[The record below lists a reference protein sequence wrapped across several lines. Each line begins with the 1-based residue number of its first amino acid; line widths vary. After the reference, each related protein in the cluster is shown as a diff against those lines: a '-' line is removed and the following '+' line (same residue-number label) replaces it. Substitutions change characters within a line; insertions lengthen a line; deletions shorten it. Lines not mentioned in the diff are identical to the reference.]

1 MEDSISVKSMESV
14 ATSDEY
20 EFVNEKGTSKQQ
32 QALLEPPMLKIAN
45 NGNLED
51 LQNNLR
57 EILTEDSKMEGSEFK
72 VTGAGQQ
79 NQEKMKKVG
88 HSKFYDV
95 SSCIVASEKQDIMKP
110 EDYLEEDLKI
120 HLCDP
125 ELNTLSHV
133 QQECTIFNG
142 VMYLGS
148 AAINAPKSEC
158 EIQRNMNILNAE
170 QSLNLGIKVSVSVP
184 SSSQG
189 SVVLYDAGT
198 QQAIARYEVQRILFY
213 ARGESAGSCAACFA
227 FTWSHGDTKESA
239 IYQCHVFRCDIP
251 EAVGQVSACFSKAFH
266 RIPRSM
272 TSSLTSSDFNG
283 FNPGEKVNSRVF
295 IFEVT
300 MEIKEEDG
308 KGGFS
313 TVPKD
318 RNCFKLRSNVAKQVC
333 LSIQQV
339 SSKEGGIT
347 LEVERCFGVLV
358 SPGRN
363 VKHSDMRLLE
373 MVKRDLHQQ
382 VNFMSIISSDVRNI
396 TTILQQVNTGPIMQ
410 DKQCYNICGRWD
422 PADPA
427 LETLNIETPR
437 EGKIFMTVAVDLVIR
452 DIREPV
458 RFVIETSVKVFPQ
471 NERFWYFNKRN
482 LVQQFF
488 LNSKEVISGD
498 GTEVHYEVQSIET
511 SGELDRNR
519 LNLALNLASLIRSP
533 SLTSI
538 DTLTPK
544 EEIDSDGDEPMLS
557 GTGEVSKDCS
567 ADELA
572 SWAEVLDSWQVNE
585 QRPKLLI
592 KLTKQGIPEALRGE
606 VWQRLSNC
614 DNSQEMMDKYRMLIT
629 KESSC
634 ESVILR
640 DINRTFPAHDFFK
653 ETGGLGQDSL
663 YRISKAYA
671 VHDEEVGYCQ
681 GLSFLVASL
690 LLHMPEEQAFCVLVK
705 LMYDYGLRD
714 LYKDRFD
721 NLYMR
726 FYQLNRLIEDQLP
739 ELYKHFCD
747 RGVETHMFAA
757 QWFLTLFTARF
768 PLYLVFHILD
778 VFLLQ
783 GLDTLFQVA
792 LALLMLCKKEL
803 LQLDFE
809 SILKYFR
816 VHLPKRCRNE
826 EVARYVMKL
835 ACSVTLKKLKK
846 YEAEFM
852 TLKEAQ
858 ENADEYSNEV
868 EQLRGTVARN
878 EEEKQRLEA
887 ELLQIKEMLQREVA
901 RADAESRRSN
911 VIIAEYKQICQRLE
925 DDYNAAKTTLSELRA
940 KVSKCEKCRTCIMD
954 SSNILADIAH
964 PLENRIDPMLHRV
977 QERVRELELELAQT
991 KLAHVEAECRNQD
1004 LTHQLHATA
1013 SELQAARN
1021 SWPWLSKTLSSIK
1034 EAANK
1039 REAMTPT
1046 ALRDLRRDSAP
1057 GGDLHHL
1064 IHSRSR
1070 ETRDSLKEVV

>member
-1 MEDSISVKSMESV
+1 MEDSMSVKSMESV

-20 EFVNEKGTSKQQ
+20 EFINDKGLTKQQ
-32 QALLEPPMLKIAN
+32 QTLLESPMLKIAN

-51 LQNNLR
+51 LQNNLH
-57 EILTEDSKMEGSEFK
+57 EILTEDSKMEDNETIKLQIVSSEIP
-72 VTGAGQQ
+72 
-79 NQEKMKKVG
+79 QETQIG
-88 HSKFYDV
+88 DSKFYV
-95 SSCIVASEKQDIMKP
+95 SPRLSPTERQSPINPAD
-110 EDYLEEDLKI
+110 DLESKLS
-120 HLCDP
+120 
-125 ELNTLSHV
+125 TLSKV

-142 VMYLGS
+142 VTYLGA
-148 AAINAPKSEC
+148 AAINAPKSEA
-158 EIQRNMNILNAE
+158 EIQRNMTILNAE
-170 QSLNLGIKVSVSVP
+170 QSLNLRIKVSVSIP

-189 SVVLYDAGT
+189 SVILYDAAT
-198 QQAIARYEVQRILFY
+198 QQPIAHYEVQRILFY
-213 ARGESAGSCAACFA
+213 ARGENTGSCAACFA
-227 FTWSHGDTKESA
+227 FTWSYGDTQESA
-239 IYQCHVFRCDIP
+239 IFQCHAFRCDIL
-251 EAVGQVSACFSKAFH
+251 EAVGQVSTCFSKAFH

-272 TSSLTSSDFNG
+272 TNSLTSSDFNG
-283 FNPGEKVNSRVF
+283 LMSGGEKVNSRVF
-295 IFEVT
+295 IFEVV

-308 KGGFS
+308 KGGYN

-318 RNCFKLRSNVAKQVC
+318 RSHFKLRSNVSKQVC

-363 VKHSDMRLLE
+363 VKHSDMQLLE
-373 MVKRDLHQQ
+373 MEK
-382 VNFMSIISSDVRNI
+382 
-396 TTILQQVNTGPIMQ
+396 NTASVQ
-410 DKQCYNICGRWD
+410 DKQVYNICGKWD

-427 LETLNIETPR
+427 LEALNIETPK

-452 DIREPV
+452 GIREPV
-458 RFVIETSVKVFPQ
+458 RFVIETLVRIFPQ
-471 NERFWYFNKRN
+471 NERFWYLTKRN
-482 LVQQFF
+482 LMQQFY
-488 LNSKEVISGD
+488 LNSKEIISAD
-498 GTEVHYEVQSIET
+498 GNEIHYEVQTIET

-533 SLTSI
+533 SLSSI

-544 EEIDSDGDEPMLS
+544 EEVDSDGDEPMLS

-572 SWAEVLDSWQVNE
+572 SWGEVLDSWQVNE

-614 DNSQEMMDKYRMLIT
+614 DNSQDMMAKYRDLII

-640 DINRTFPAHDFFK
+640 DINRTFPAHDYFK
-653 ETGGLGQDSL
+653 ETGGVGQDSL

-671 VHDEEVGYCQ
+671 IYDEEVGYCQ

-721 NLYMR
+721 NLHMR

-826 EVARYVMKL
+826 EVSRYVMKL
-835 ACSVTLKKLKK
+835 ACSIALKKLKK

-852 TLKEAQ
+852 TFKEAQ

-887 ELLQIKEMLQREVA
+887 ELVQVKEMLQREVA
-901 RADAESRRSN
+901 RSDAESRRSN
-911 VIIAEYKQICQRLE
+911 IIIAEYKQICQRLE
-925 DDYNAAKTTLSELRA
+925 DDYNAAKTSLNDLRA
-940 KVSKCEKCRTCIMD
+940 KVSKCEKCRTRLMD
-954 SSNILADIAH
+954 SSTILADISH
-964 PLENRIDPMLHRV
+964 PLENRIDPVLHRV

-1013 SELQAARN
+1013 SELQVARN

-1039 REAMTPT
+1039 REGMTPNV
-1046 ALRDLRRDSAP
+1046 LRRDSAP
-1057 GGDLHHL
+1057 GADMRHV
-1064 IHSRSR
+1064 IHSQNRDTR
-1070 ETRDSLKEVV
+1070 ESLKEIV

>member
-20 EFVNEKGTSKQQ
+20 EFVSVKGNGKQQ
-32 QALLEPPMLKIAN
+32 QTQLELPMLKIAN

-57 EILTEDSKMEGSEFK
+57 EVLREDTKMEGGGETKIIGCIGGSHQMNSK
-72 VTGAGQQ
+72 IQ
-79 NQEKMKKVG
+79 KVG
-88 HSKFYDV
+88 QSQFYDTTP
-95 SSCIVASEKQDIMKP
+95 CPLTSEKQDIMKP
-110 EDYLEEDLKI
+110 DDCNEA
-120 HLCDP
+120 
-125 ELNTLSHV
+125 ELSTISDVH
-133 QQECTIFNG
+133 QECTIFNG
-142 VMYLGS
+142 VTYLGA
-148 AAINAPKSEC
+148 AAINAPKSEY

-170 QSLNLGIKVSVSVP
+170 QSLNIGVKVSVSVP
-184 SSSQG
+184 NSSQG
-189 SVVLYDAGT
+189 GVILYDAIT
-198 QQAIARYEVQRILFY
+198 QQAIAHYEVQRILFY
-213 ARGESAGSCAACFA
+213 ARGENGGPCSACFA
-227 FTWSHGDTKESA
+227 FTWSHGDTLESA
-239 IYQCHVFRCDIP
+239 IFQCHVFRCNIP
-251 EAVGQVSACFSKAFH
+251 EAVGQVSACFAKAFQ

-272 TSSLTSSDFNG
+272 TSSLTGSDFNG
-283 FNPGEKVNSRVF
+283 FNSGNEKINSRVF

-308 KGGFS
+308 KGTFC

-318 RNCFKLRSNVAKQVC
+318 RNCFKFRSNVTKQVC

-339 SSKEGGIT
+339 SSKEGGIA

-373 MVKRDLHQQ
+373 MQ
-382 VNFMSIISSDVRNI
+382 VNP
-396 TTILQQVNTGPIMQ
+396 GPIVQ
-410 DKQCYNICGRWD
+410 ERQCYNICGRWD

-427 LETLNIETPR
+427 LDALNVETPR
-437 EGKIFMTVAVDLVIR
+437 EDKMFMTVAVDLVIR
-452 DIREPV
+452 GIREPV

-471 NERFWYFNKRN
+471 NERFWYITKRS
-482 LVQQFF
+482 LVQQFY
-488 LNSKEVISGD
+488 LNSKEIISGD
-498 GTEVHYEVQSIET
+498 GSEIHYEVQSIET

-585 QRPKLLI
+585 QRPKLLV

-614 DNSQEMMDKYRMLIT
+614 DNSQDMMDKYRTLIT

-663 YRISKAYA
+663 YRINKAYA

-721 NLYMR
+721 NLHMR
-726 FYQLNRLIEDQLP
+726 FYQLNRLMEDQLP

-816 VHLPKRCRNE
+816 VHLPKRCRSE
-826 EVARYVMKL
+826 EISRYVMKL

-887 ELLQIKEMLQREVA
+887 ELVQVKEILQKEVV
-901 RADAESRRSN
+901 RADAESKRSG

-925 DDYNAAKTTLSELRA
+925 DDYHALKASLGDLRG
-940 KVSKCEKCRTCIMD
+940 KVSKCEKCRIFLSD
-954 SSNILADIAH
+954 GPAVLAEISH
-964 PLENRIDPMLHRV
+964 PLETRIDPMLHRA

-991 KLAHVEAECRNQD
+991 KLMHVEAECRNQD

-1034 EAANK
+1034 EATNK
-1039 REAMTPT
+1039 REAMAPGV
-1046 ALRDLRRDSAP
+1046 LRRDSAP
-1057 GGDLHHL
+1057 GGEMRHT
-1064 IHSRSR
+1064 IHSQS
-1070 ETRDSLKEVV
+1070 RDSLKEAV

>member
-1 MEDSISVKSMESV
+1 MEDSVSVKSMESV

-20 EFVNEKGTSKQQ
+20 EFVTEKGNGKNQT
-32 QALLEPPMLKIAN
+32 LLELPKLKIAN

-51 LQNNLR
+51 LQNDLR
-57 EILTEDSKMEGSEFK
+57 EVLTEETKMDNPGDIKIMGVSHNTRK
-72 VTGAGQQ
+72 IGQ
-79 NQEKMKKVG
+79 
-88 HSKFYDV
+88 SKFYEV
-95 SSCIVASEKQDIMKP
+95 TPCVAMEKQDVMKP
-110 EDYLEEDLKI
+110 DDYGEED
-120 HLCDP
+120 
-125 ELNTLSHV
+125 V

-142 VMYLGS
+142 VTYLG
-148 AAINAPKSEC
+148 ATKVNAPKSES
-158 EIQRNMNILNAE
+158 EIQQNMSDLNAE
-170 QSLNLGIKVSVSVP
+170 QGTKMGMKVSVSIP

-189 SVVLYDAGT
+189 SVVLYDAAT
-198 QQAIARYEVQRILFY
+198 QQAITHYEVQRILFF
-213 ARGESAGSCAACFA
+213 ARGDSGGSCAACFG
-227 FTWSHGDTKESA
+227 FTWSHGETRESA
-239 IYQCHVFRCDIP
+239 VHQCHVFRCDIP
-251 EAVGQVSACFSKAFH
+251 EAVGQVSTCFLKAFQ

-272 TSSLTSSDFNG
+272 TNSLTSSDFNG
-283 FNPGEKVNSRVF
+283 FNAGTEKMNSRVF

-300 MEIKEEDG
+300 LEIKEEDG
-308 KGGFS
+308 KGSYS

-318 RNCFKLRSNVAKQVC
+318 RNCFKLRSNVSKQVC
-333 LSIQQV
+333 FSIQQV
-339 SSKEGGIT
+339 SNKDGGNS

-373 MVKRDLHQQ
+373 MQINPPGSVL
-382 VNFMSIISSDVRNI
+382 
-396 TTILQQVNTGPIMQ
+396 Q

-427 LETLNIETPR
+427 LANLNVETRDGE
-437 EGKIFMTVAVDLVIR
+437 KFMTVAVDLVIR
-452 DIREPV
+452 RIQEPV
-458 RFVIETSVKVFPQ
+458 RFQIETSVKVFPQ
-471 NERFWYFNKRN
+471 NERFWYFTRRT
-482 LVQQFF
+482 LVQQFY
-488 LNSKEVISGD
+488 LNSKEIISGD
-498 GTEVHYEVQSIET
+498 GSELHYQVQNIET

-567 ADELA
+567 AGELA
-572 SWAEVLDSWQVNE
+572 SWGEVLDTWQVNE
-585 QRPKLLI
+585 HRPKLLI
-592 KLTKQGIPEALRGE
+592 KLTRQGIPEALRGE

-614 DNSQEMMDKYRMLIT
+614 DTSQEMMDKYRTLVT

-671 VHDEEVGYCQ
+671 VYDEEVGYCQ

-690 LLHMPEEQAFCVLVK
+690 LLHMPEEQTFCVLVK

-721 NLYMR
+721 NLHMR
-726 FYQLNRLIEDQLP
+726 FYQLNRLMEEQLP
-739 ELYKHFCD
+739 ELYKHFCE

-816 VHLPKRCRNE
+816 VYLPKRCRNE
-826 EVARYVMKL
+826 EVSRYVMKL

-846 YEAEFM
+846 YEAEF
-852 TLKEAQ
+852 TAFKEAQ

-868 EQLRGTVARN
+868 EQLRGVVTRN

-887 ELLQIKEMLQREVA
+887 ELFQVKEMLQREVA
-901 RADAESRRSN
+901 RADTESRRSL
-911 VIIAEYKQICQRLE
+911 IIITEYKQICQRLE
-925 DDYNAAKTTLSELRA
+925 DDYNAAKSTLSDLRV
-940 KVSKCEKCRTCIMD
+940 KVSKCEKCKEVLNE
-954 SSNILADIAH
+954 SSNVPTDMMH
-964 PLENRIDPMLHRV
+964 PLENRTDPMLHRA

-1039 REAMTPT
+1039 RDVVMGPGV
-1046 ALRDLRRDSAP
+1046 LRRESAP
-1057 GGDLHHL
+1057 GGEMRHALHSQ
-1064 IHSRSR
+1064 SR
-1070 ETRDSLKEVV
+1070 DNLKEMV

>member
-1 MEDSISVKSMESV
+1 MEDSMSVKSVESV

-20 EFVNEKGTSKQQ
+20 EFVNDRGNGKQQ
-32 QALLEPPMLKIAN
+32 QTLLESPMLKIAN

-51 LQNNLR
+51 LQNNLQ
-57 EILTEDSKMEGSEFK
+57 EVLTEDSKMESNDYK
-72 VTGAGQQ
+72 IVSSVQQ
-79 NQEKMKKVG
+79 NQPKAKKVG
-88 HSKFYDV
+88 HSQFYDV
-95 SSCIVASEKQDIMKP
+95 SSCMIASEKQDIMKP
-110 EDYLEEDLKI
+110 EDYTDEA
-120 HLCDP
+120 
-125 ELNTLSHV
+125 HV

-142 VMYLGS
+142 VTYLGS
-148 AAINAPKSEC
+148 ATINAPKSEC
-158 EIQRNMNILNAE
+158 EIQRNMSILNAE

-189 SVVLYDAGT
+189 SVVSYDAAT
-198 QQAIARYEVQRILFY
+198 QQPIAHYEVQRILFY
-213 ARGESAGSCAACFA
+213 ARGESSGSCAACFA
-227 FTWSHGDTKESA
+227 FTWSHGDTLESA

-272 TSSLTSSDFNG
+272 TSSLTGSDFNG
-283 FNPGEKVNSRVF
+283 FNIGSEKNNSRVF

-300 MEIKEEDG
+300 MEIKEDDG
-308 KGGFS
+308 KGSFG

-318 RNCFKLRSNVAKQVC
+318 RNCFKLRSNVFKQVC

-373 MVKRDLHQQ
+373 MQ
-382 VNFMSIISSDVRNI
+382 VNS
-396 TTILQQVNTGPIMQ
+396 GPIIQ
-410 DKQCYNICGRWD
+410 DKQCYNISGHWD

-427 LETLNIETPR
+427 LETLNVETPR

-458 RFVIETSVKVFPQ
+458 RFIIETSVKVFPQ

-482 LVQQFF
+482 LVQQFY
-488 LNSKEVISGD
+488 LNSKEIISGD

-592 KLTKQGIPEALRGE
+592 KLAKQGIPEALRGE

-614 DNSQEMMDKYRMLIT
+614 DNSQEMMDRYRTLIT

-671 VHDEEVGYCQ
+671 VYDEEVGYCQ

-721 NLYMR
+721 NLHMR

-826 EVARYVMKL
+826 EVSRYVMKL

-846 YEAEFM
+846 YAAEFM

-887 ELLQIKEMLQREVA
+887 ELAQVKEMLKREVA

-911 VIIAEYKQICQRLE
+911 VIITEYKQICQRLE
-925 DDYNAAKTTLSELRA
+925 DDYNAAKTTLSELRS
-940 KVSKCEKCRTCIMD
+940 KVSKCEKCRSCLMD
-954 SSNILADIAH
+954 SSNILADISH

-1039 REAMTPT
+1039 REGMAPSLMK
-1046 ALRDLRRDSAP
+1046 DLRRDSAP
-1057 GGDLHHL
+1057 GGDMHHL

-1070 ETRDSLKEVV
+1070 DTRDNLKEVV

>member
-1 MEDSISVKSMESV
+1 MEDSMSVKSMESV

-20 EFVNEKGTSKQQ
+20 EFVNDRGNGKHQQ
-32 QALLEPPMLKIAN
+32 TLIEPPMLKIAN
-45 NGNLED
+45 NGNFED
-51 LQNNLR
+51 LQNNLH
-57 EILTEDSKMEGSEFK
+57 EVLTEDSKMESNEYK
-72 VTGAGQQ
+72 IVSSAQQ
-79 NQEKMKKVG
+79 NQSKSKKLG
-88 HSKFYDV
+88 QSKFYDV
-95 SSCIVASEKQDIMKP
+95 SSCMVASEKQDIMKP
-110 EDYLEEDLKI
+110 EDYIDEEINSLA
-120 HLCDP
+120 
-125 ELNTLSHV
+125 HV

-142 VMYLGS
+142 VTYLGS

-170 QSLNLGIKVSVSVP
+170 QSPNLGIKVSVSVP

-189 SVVLYDAGT
+189 SVVSYDAAT
-198 QQAIARYEVQRILFY
+198 QQPIAHYEVQRILFY
-213 ARGESAGSCAACFA
+213 ARGESVGPCAACFA
-227 FTWSHGDTKESA
+227 FTWSHGDTLESA

-272 TSSLTSSDFNG
+272 TSSLTGSDFNG
-283 FNPGEKVNSRVF
+283 FNIGSEKTNSRVF

-313 TVPKD
+313 IVPKD
-318 RNCFKLRSNVAKQVC
+318 RNYFKLRSNVSKQVY

-373 MVKRDLHQQ
+373 MQ
-382 VNFMSIISSDVRNI
+382 VNASPLI
-396 TTILQQVNTGPIMQ
+396 Q
-410 DKQCYNICGRWD
+410 DKQCYNIYGHWD

-427 LETLNIETPR
+427 LEALNIETPR
-437 EGKIFMTVAVDLVIR
+437 EGKIYMTVAVDLVIR

-458 RFVIETSVKVFPQ
+458 RFIIETLVKVFPQ

-482 LVQQFF
+482 LVQQFY
-488 LNSKEVISGD
+488 LNSKEIIPGD

-614 DNSQEMMDKYRMLIT
+614 DNSQEMMDRYRTLIT

-671 VHDEEVGYCQ
+671 VYDEEVGYCQ

-721 NLYMR
+721 NLHMR

-739 ELYKHFCD
+739 ELYKHFCV

-826 EVARYVMKL
+826 EISRYVMKL

-887 ELLQIKEMLQREVA
+887 ELAQVKEMLQREVA
-901 RADAESRRSN
+901 RAETESRRSN
-911 VIIAEYKQICQRLE
+911 IIIAEYKQICQRLE
-925 DDYNAAKTTLSELRA
+925 DDYNAAKTTLSELRS
-940 KVSKCEKCRTCIMD
+940 KVSKCEKCRSCIMD

-964 PLENRIDPMLHRV
+964 HRI

-1039 REAMTPT
+1039 REVMAPSLMK
-1046 ALRDLRRDSAP
+1046 DLRRDSAP
-1057 GGDLHHL
+1057 GGEMHHL
-1064 IHSRSR
+1064 IHSRNR
-1070 ETRDSLKEVV
+1070 ETRDNLKEVV

>member
-1 MEDSISVKSMESV
+1 MIRMLRCHDIMNLNLVMEDSMSVKSMESV

-20 EFVNEKGTSKQQ
+20 EFVNDRGISKQQ

-57 EILTEDSKMEGSEFK
+57 EVLTEDSKMDSTEFK
-72 VTGAGQQ
+72 IIGSMPQ
-79 NQEKMKKVG
+79 NQPKMKKVG

-95 SSCIVASEKQDIMKP
+95 SSCMVASEKQDVMKP
-110 EDYLEEDLKI
+110 EDYIDEEV
-120 HLCDP
+120 
-125 ELNTLSHV
+125 NTLSRV

-142 VMYLGS
+142 VTYLGA

-189 SVVLYDAGT
+189 SVVLYDAAT
-198 QQAIARYEVQRILFY
+198 QQAIAHYEVQRILFY
-213 ARGESAGSCAACFA
+213 ARGESTGPCAACFA
-227 FTWSHGDTKESA
+227 FTWSHGDTLESA

-272 TSSLTSSDFNG
+272 TSSLTGSDFNG
-283 FNPGEKVNSRVF
+283 FNSGSEKINSRVF

-300 MEIKEEDG
+300 MEVKEEDG
-308 KGGFS
+308 KGAFG

-318 RNCFKLRSNVAKQVC
+318 RNCFKFRSNVAKQVC

-373 MVKRDLHQQ
+373 MQ
-382 VNFMSIISSDVRNI
+382 VSA
-396 TTILQQVNTGPIMQ
+396 GPIVQ
-410 DKQCYNICGRWD
+410 DKQCYNICGGWD

-427 LETLNIETPR
+427 LETLNVETPR
-437 EGKIFMTVAVDLVIR
+437 EEKIFMTVAVDLVIR
-452 DIREPV
+452 GIREPV

-482 LVQQFF
+482 LVQQFY
-488 LNSKEVISGD
+488 LNSKEIISGD
-498 GTEVHYEVQSIET
+498 GAEVHYEVQSIET

-572 SWAEVLDSWQVNE
+572 NWAEVLDTWQINE

-614 DNSQEMMDKYRMLIT
+614 DNSQEMMDKYRTLIT

-721 NLYMR
+721 NLHMR

-768 PLYLVFHILD
+768 PLFLVFHILD

-826 EVARYVMKL
+826 EVSRYVMKL

-878 EEEKQRLEA
+878 EEEKQRLDA
-887 ELLQIKEMLQREVA
+887 ELAQVKEMLQREVA

-925 DDYNAAKTTLSELRA
+925 DDYNAAKTTLNELRT

-1039 REAMTPT
+1039 RDVISPPVTK
-1046 ALRDLRRDSAP
+1046 DLRRDSAP
-1057 GGDLHHL
+1057 SSDMHHL
-1064 IHSRSR
+1064 IHSRNR
-1070 ETRDSLKEVV
+1070 DTRDNLKEVV

>member
-1 MEDSISVKSMESV
+1 MEASEVKLISSSQ
-14 ATSDEY
+14 SH
-20 EFVNEKGTSKQQ
+20 Q
-32 QALLEPPMLKIAN
+32 
-45 NGNLED
+45 
-51 LQNNLR
+51 
-57 EILTEDSKMEGSEFK
+57 K
-72 VTGAGQQ
+72 V
-79 NQEKMKKVG
+79 KKVG
-88 HSKFYDV
+88 QSQFYEV
-95 SSCIVASEKQDIMKP
+95 TPFAITPEKQDVMKP
-110 EDYLEEDLKI
+110 DDYTEEEMTAISDM
-120 HLCDP
+120 
-125 ELNTLSHV
+125 
-133 QQECTIFNG
+133 QQECTVFNG
-142 VMYLGS
+142 VTYLGA

-170 QSLNLGIKVSVSVP
+170 QTQNLGIKVSVSVP

-189 SVVLYDAGT
+189 CVVLYDAAT
-198 QQAIARYEVQRILFY
+198 QQAIAHYEVQRILFY
-213 ARGESAGSCAACFA
+213 ARGENNGPCAACFA
-227 FTWSHGDTKESA
+227 FTWSHGDTLESA
-239 IYQCHVFRCDIP
+239 IFQCHVFRCNIP
-251 EAVGQVSACFSKAFH
+251 EAVGQVSACFAKAFQ

-272 TSSLTSSDFNG
+272 TNSLTGSDFNG
-283 FNPGEKVNSRVF
+283 FNAGSEKANSRVF
-295 IFEVT
+295 IFEVS

-318 RNCFKLRSNVAKQVC
+318 RNCFKFRCNVTKQVC

-339 SSKEGGIT
+339 SSKEGGVA

-373 MVKRDLHQQ
+373 MEV
-382 VNFMSIISSDVRNI
+382 S
-396 TTILQQVNTGPIMQ
+396 TGPIAQ
-410 DKQCYNICGRWD
+410 EKQCYNICGRWD

-427 LETLNIETPR
+427 LESLNLETTR

-452 DIREPV
+452 GIRDPV
-458 RFVIETSVKVFPQ
+458 RFVIETPVKIFPQ

-482 LVQQFF
+482 LVQQFY
-488 LNSKEVISGD
+488 LNSKEIISGD
-498 GTEVHYEVQSIET
+498 GADIHYEVQSIET

-572 SWAEVLDSWQVNE
+572 SWAEVLDSWHVNE
-585 QRPKLLI
+585 QRPKLLT
-592 KLTKQGIPEALRGE
+592 KLTKLGIPEALRGE

-614 DNSQEMMDKYRMLIT
+614 DNSLEMMNKYRTLIT
-629 KESSC
+629 KESNC

-690 LLHMPEEQAFCVLVK
+690 LLHMPEEQSFCVLVK

-721 NLYMR
+721 NLHMR
-726 FYQLNRLIEDQLP
+726 FYQLNRLMEDQLP

-768 PLYLVFHILD
+768 PLFLVFHILD

-783 GLDTLFQVA
+783 GLDTLFQIA

-826 EVARYVMKL
+826 EISRYVMKL

-852 TLKEAQ
+852 ALKEAQ
-858 ENADEYSNEV
+858 EDADEYSNEV
-868 EQLRGTVARN
+868 EQLRGAVTRN

-887 ELLQIKEMLQREVA
+887 ELSQVKEMLQREVA
-901 RADAESRRSN
+901 SADANNRRSA

-925 DDYNAAKTTLSELRA
+925 DDYNAAKNTLSDLRS
-940 KVSKCEKCRTCIMD
+940 KVSKCDKCR
-954 SSNILADIAH
+954 SSITESASVLADISH
-964 PLENRIDPMLHRV
+964 PLENRIDPMLHRA

-991 KLAHVEAECRNQD
+991 KLMHVEAECRNQD

-1039 REAMTPT
+1039 REVMGGNVV
-1046 ALRDLRRDSAP
+1046 RRDSAP
-1057 GGDLHHL
+1057 GGDMHHHA
-1064 IHSRSR
+1064 IHSQS
-1070 ETRDSLKEVV
+1070 RDSLKEVV

>member
-1 MEDSISVKSMESV
+1 MEDSLSVKSLESV

-20 EFVNEKGTSKQQ
+20 EFVNEKDSKPSPNAIFEPQ
-32 QALLEPPMLKIAN
+32 PPMLKIPN

-57 EILTEDSKMEGSEFK
+57 EVLTEEKMESPESEVIPMQ
-72 VTGAGQQ
+72 VT
-79 NQEKMKKVG
+79 KVG
-88 HSKFYDV
+88 HSKFYDLLP
-95 SSCIVASEKQDIMKP
+95 EKTDEMKP
-110 EDYLEEDLKI
+110 EDYEETTED
-120 HLCDP
+120 
-125 ELNTLSHV
+125 
-133 QQECTIFNG
+133 CTVFSG
-142 VMYLGS
+142 VTYLGA
-148 AAINAPKSEC
+148 AAINAPKSET
-158 EIQRNMNILNAE
+158 EIQRNMAILSAE
-170 QSLNLGIKVSVSVP
+170 LKESLEIKVSVSIP
-184 SSSQG
+184 SSSSG
-189 SVVLYDAGT
+189 SVVLRDAST
-198 QQAIARYEVQRILFY
+198 HQPMTSYEVQRILFY
-213 ARGESAGSCAACFA
+213 VRGDCTGPCSACFA
-227 FTWSHGDTKESA
+227 FTWSHGDTLESA
-239 IYQCHVFRCDIP
+239 IFQCHVFRCDIP
-251 EAVGQVSACFSKAFH
+251 EAVGQVSSCFAKAFQ
-266 RIPRSM
+266 RIPKSL
-272 TSSLTSSDFNG
+272 TSSLTPSDFSSLN
-283 FNPGEKVNSRVF
+283 EKTNSRVF

-300 MEIKEEDG
+300 MELKEEDG
-308 KGGFS
+308 RGGFH

-318 RNCFKLRSNVAKQVC
+318 RSCFKLRSNVAKQVC

-339 SSKEGGIT
+339 ASKEGGVI

-363 VKHSDMRLLE
+363 VRHSDMRLLE
-373 MVKRDLHQQ
+373 IHTEKKSNSQPLNDRQ
-382 VNFMSIISSDVRNI
+382 S
-396 TTILQQVNTGPIMQ
+396 
-410 DKQCYNICGRWD
+410 YNISGSWD
-422 PADPA
+422 PSDPA
-427 LETLNIETPR
+427 LETLNTETR
-437 EGKIFMTVAVDLVIR
+437 ESKINMTVAVDLVIR
-452 DIREPV
+452 RIREPV
-458 RFVIETSVKVFPQ
+458 RFVIETSAKVYPQ
-471 NERFWYFNKRN
+471 NYRFWYLSRKN
-482 LVQQFF
+482 LVQQFQ
-488 LNSKEVISGD
+488 LTSKEVPGEL
-498 GTEVHYEVQSIET
+498 EVHYEVVSIET

-519 LNLALNLASLIRSP
+519 VNLALNLASLIRSS

-544 EEIDSDGDEPMLS
+544 EDPDSDGDEPMLS

-572 SWAEVLDSWQVNE
+572 SWSEVLEFWTGKH
-585 QRPKLLI
+585 RPKLLV
-592 KLTKQGIPEALRGE
+592 KLTRAGIPEALRGE
-606 VWQRLSNC
+606 VWQRLTDTCC
-614 DNSQEMMDKYRMLIT
+614 DNSQEMMDRYRVLIT

-634 ESVILR
+634 EGVILR
-640 DINRTFPAHDFFK
+640 DINRTFPAHDYFK

-671 VHDEEVGYCQ
+671 VYDEEVGYCQ

-721 NLYMR
+721 NLHMR
-726 FYQLNRLIEDQLP
+726 FYQLNRLMEDQLP

-792 LALLMLCKKEL
+792 IALLMMSKKEL
-803 LQLDFE
+803 VQLDFE

-826 EVARYVMKL
+826 EVSRYVMKL
-835 ACSVTLKKLKK
+835 ACSVTLKKLNK

-868 EQLRGTVARN
+868 EQLRGAVARA
-878 EEEKQRLEA
+878 EEEKQRLDL
-887 ELLQIKEMLQREVA
+887 ELIQIKEMLQREVA
-901 RADAESRRSN
+901 RADAESRRS
-911 VIIAEYKQICQRLE
+911 VIIINEYKQICQRLE
-925 DDYNAAKTTLSELRA
+925 DDYNAAKTALSDLRN
-940 KVSKCEKCRTCIMD
+940 KISNCPNCRTTVME
-954 SSNILADIAH
+954 SSAVYADISH
-964 PLENRIDPMLHRV
+964 PLESRADPMLHRT

-1004 LTHQLHATA
+1004 LTHQLHAA
-1013 SELQAARN
+1013 SSELQAARN
-1021 SWPWLSKTLSSIK
+1021 SWPWLSKTLSTIK

-1039 REAMTPT
+1039 REAINAT
-1046 ALRDLRRDSAP
+1046 LSRRESAP
-1057 GGDLHHL
+1057 GGEIRHV
-1064 IHSRSR
+1064 IHSQS
-1070 ETRDSLKEVV
+1070 RDSIKEAV

>member
-1 MEDSISVKSMESV
+1 MLSPGSVMEDSLSVKSLESV

-20 EFVNEKGTSKQQ
+20 EFVNEKDSKSSSSPIV
-32 QALLEPPMLKIAN
+32 EPPMLKIPN

-57 EILTEDSKMEGSEFK
+57 EVLTEEKMESPESQLITTQ
-72 VTGAGQQ
+72 VT
-79 NQEKMKKVG
+79 KVG
-88 HSKFYDV
+88 QSKFYD
-95 SSCIVASEKQDIMKP
+95 ALPEKTDEMKP
-110 EDYLEEDLKI
+110 EDYEESIDERNE
-120 HLCDP
+120 D
-125 ELNTLSHV
+125 
-133 QQECTIFNG
+133 CTVFSG
-142 VMYLGS
+142 VTYLGA
-148 AAINAPKSEC
+148 AAINAPKSEA
-158 EIQRNMNILNAE
+158 EIQRNMAILSAE
-170 QSLNLGIKVSVSVP
+170 LTQSLEIKVSVSIP
-184 SSSQG
+184 SSSSG
-189 SVVLYDAGT
+189 SVVLRDAT
-198 QQAIARYEVQRILFY
+198 THQSMASYEVQRILFY
-213 ARGESAGSCAACFA
+213 VRGDCTGPCSACFA
-227 FTWSHGDTKESA
+227 FTWSHGDTLESA
-239 IYQCHVFRCDIP
+239 IFQCHVFRCDIP
-251 EAVGQVSACFSKAFH
+251 EAVGQVSSCFAKAFQ
-266 RIPRSM
+266 RIPKSL
-272 TSSLTSSDFNG
+272 TSSLTPSDFTG
-283 FNPGEKVNSRVF
+283 LGSEKTNSRVF

-300 MEIKEEDG
+300 MELKEEDG
-308 KGGFS
+308 RGYH

-318 RNCFKLRSNVAKQVC
+318 RSCFKLRSNVFKQVC

-339 SSKEGGIT
+339 ASKEGGVI

-363 VKHSDMRLLE
+363 VRHSDMRLLE
-373 MVKRDLHQQ
+373 MQ
-382 VNFMSIISSDVRNI
+382 S
-396 TTILQQVNTGPIMQ
+396 NTQSLG
-410 DKQCYNICGRWD
+410 DRQCYNISGRWD
-422 PADPA
+422 PVDPA
-427 LETLNIETPR
+427 LAALNTETR
-437 EGKIFMTVAVDLVIR
+437 EGKINMTVAVDLVIR
-452 DIREPV
+452 RIREPV
-458 RFVIETSVKVFPQ
+458 RFVIETAVKVYPQ
-471 NERFWYFNKRN
+471 NERFWYLSRKN
-482 LVQQFF
+482 LVQQFQ
-488 LNSKEVISGD
+488 LTSREVPGD
-498 GTEVHYEVQSIET
+498 LEIHYEVLSIET

-519 LNLALNLASLIRSP
+519 LNLALNLASLIRSS

-544 EEIDSDGDEPMLS
+544 EDADSDGDEPMLS

-572 SWAEVLDSWQVNE
+572 SWSEVLDSWQGKH
-585 QRPKLLI
+585 RPKLLI
-592 KLTKQGIPEALRGE
+592 KLTRAGIPEALRGE
-606 VWQRLSNC
+606 VWQRLSCC
-614 DNSQEMMDKYRMLIT
+614 DNSQEMMDKYRVLIT
-629 KESSC
+629 KESAC

-671 VHDEEVGYCQ
+671 VFDEEVGYCQ

-721 NLYMR
+721 NLHMR
-726 FYQLNRLIEDQLP
+726 FYQLNRLMEDQLP
-739 ELYKHFCD
+739 ELYKHFCE

-792 LALLMLCKKEL
+792 LALLMMSKKEL

-826 EVARYVMKL
+826 DVSRYVMKL
-835 ACSVTLKKLKK
+835 ACSVTLKKLNK

-868 EQLRGTVARN
+868 EQLRGAVART
-878 EEEKQRLEA
+878 EEEKQRLEI
-887 ELLQIKEMLQREVA
+887 ELIQIKEMLQREVS
-901 RADAESRRSN
+901 RADAESRRN
-911 VIIAEYKQICQRLE
+911 VIIINEYKQICQRLE
-925 DDYNAAKTTLSELRA
+925 DDYNAAKIALSDLRN
-940 KVSKCEKCRTCIMD
+940 KISSCPNCRTTVME
-954 SSNILADIAH
+954 SSHVFADISH
-964 PLENRIDPMLHRV
+964 PLENRPDPMLHRT

-1004 LTHQLHATA
+1004 LTHQLHAA
-1013 SELQAARN
+1013 SSELQAARN
-1021 SWPWLSKTLSSIK
+1021 SWPWLSKTLSTIK

-1039 REAMTPT
+1039 RDTINST
-1046 ALRDLRRDSAP
+1046 ISRRDSAP
-1057 GGDLHHL
+1057 GGEMRHV
-1064 IHSRSR
+1064 IHSQS
-1070 ETRDSLKEVV
+1070 RDSIKEAV

>member
-1 MEDSISVKSMESV
+1 MNSNIVMEDSMSVKSMESV

-20 EFVNEKGTSKQQ
+20 VFVNDRGNGKQQ
-32 QALLEPPMLKIAN
+32 QAVLELPMLKIAN

-51 LQNNLR
+51 LQKNLR
-57 EILTEDSKMEGSEFK
+57 EVLSEDSKMESNEYK
-72 VTGAGQQ
+72 IVSSVQQ
-79 NQEKMKKVG
+79 NQPKTKNVG
-88 HSKFYDV
+88 FSKFYDT
-95 SSCIVASEKQDIMKP
+95 SSCIVSSEKQDIMKP
-110 EDYLEEDLKI
+110 EDFIDEA
-120 HLCDP
+120 
-125 ELNTLSHV
+125 HV

-142 VMYLGS
+142 VTYLGS
-148 AAINAPKSEC
+148 TAINAPKSEC
-158 EIQRNMNILNAE
+158 EIQLNMNILNEE

-198 QQAIARYEVQRILFY
+198 QQPIARYEVQRILFY
-213 ARGESAGSCAACFA
+213 ARGENTGACAACFA
-227 FTWSHGDTKESA
+227 FTWSHGDTLESA

-272 TSSLTSSDFNG
+272 TNSLTGSDFNG
-283 FNPGEKVNSRVF
+283 FNNGSEKTNSRVF

-308 KGGFS
+308 KGSFS

-318 RNCFKLRSNVAKQVC
+318 RNCFKLRSNIPKQVC

-347 LEVERCFGVLV
+347 LELERCFGVLV

-373 MVKRDLHQQ
+373 MQI
-382 VNFMSIISSDVRNI
+382 NA
-396 TTILQQVNTGPIMQ
+396 GPLVQ
-410 DKQCYNICGRWD
+410 DKQCYNMCGLWD

-427 LETLNIETPR
+427 LETLNVETPR
-437 EGKIFMTVAVDLVIR
+437 EGKIFITVAVDLVIHC
-452 DIREPV
+452 IREPV
-458 RFVIETSVKVFPQ
+458 RFIIETSVKVFPQ
-471 NERFWYFNKRN
+471 NERFWYFNKRS
-482 LVQQFF
+482 LVQQFY
-488 LNSKEVISGD
+488 LNSKEIISGD

-572 SWAEVLDSWQVNE
+572 NWAEVLVSWLVNE

-614 DNSQEMMDKYRMLIT
+614 DNSKEMMDKYRTLIT

-640 DINRTFPAHDFFK
+640 DINRTFPAHDYFK

-671 VHDEEVGYCQ
+671 VYDEEVGYCQ

-721 NLYMR
+721 NLHMR

-778 VFLLQ
+778 VFFLQ

-826 EVARYVMKL
+826 EVSRYVMKL

-846 YEAEFM
+846 YEAEFI

-887 ELLQIKEMLQREVA
+887 ELVQVKEMLQREVA
-901 RADAESRRSN
+901 RADAESRRST
-911 VIIAEYKQICQRLE
+911 VIIADYKQICQRLE
-925 DDYNAAKTTLSELRA
+925 DDYNAAKTTLSELRS
-940 KVSKCEKCRTCIMD
+940 KVSKCDQCRSFIAD
-954 SSNILADIAH
+954 SSNILADISH

-1039 REAMTPT
+1039 REAMAPPS
-1046 ALRDLRRDSAP
+1046 LMKDLRRDSAP
-1057 GGDLHHL
+1057 VGEMHHL

-1070 ETRDSLKEVV
+1070 ETRENLKKVV

>member
-1 MEDSISVKSMESV
+1 MEDSMSVKSMESV

-20 EFVNEKGTSKQQ
+20 EFVNDRSNGKQQ
-32 QALLEPPMLKIAN
+32 QTLIDVPMLKIAN

-51 LQNNLR
+51 LQNNLQ
-57 EILTEDSKMEGSEFK
+57 EVLTEESKMEGNDYKIVST
-72 VTGAGQQ
+72 VQQ
-79 NQEKMKKVG
+79 NQPKTKKVG
-88 HSKFYDV
+88 QSKFYDV
-95 SSCIVASEKQDIMKP
+95 SSCMVASEKQDIMKP
-110 EDYLEEDLKI
+110 EDYIDEEINSLA
-120 HLCDP
+120 
-125 ELNTLSHV
+125 HV

-142 VMYLGS
+142 VTYLGS
-148 AAINAPKSEC
+148 ATINAPKSEC

-170 QSLNLGIKVSVSVP
+170 QCLNLGIKVSVSVP

-189 SVVLYDAGT
+189 SVVLYDATT
-198 QQAIARYEVQRILFY
+198 QQPIAHYEVQRILFY
-213 ARGESAGSCAACFA
+213 ARGESTGPCAACFA
-227 FTWSHGDTKESA
+227 FTWSHGDTLESA

-272 TSSLTSSDFNG
+272 TSSLTGSDFNG
-283 FNPGEKVNSRVF
+283 FNIGSEKTNSRVF

-318 RNCFKLRSNVAKQVC
+318 RSCFKLRSNVAKHVC

-373 MVKRDLHQQ
+373 M
-382 VNFMSIISSDVRNI
+382 
-396 TTILQQVNTGPIMQ
+396 QVNTGPLIQ
-410 DKQCYNICGRWD
+410 DKQCYNIFGHWD

-437 EGKIFMTVAVDLVIR
+437 EEKIYMTVAVDLVIR
-452 DIREPV
+452 GIREPV
-458 RFVIETSVKVFPQ
+458 RFIIETLVKVFPQ

-482 LVQQFF
+482 LVQQFY
-488 LNSKEVISGD
+488 LNSKEIISSD
-498 GTEVHYEVQSIET
+498 GAEVHYEVQSTET

-567 ADELA
+567 AGELA
-572 SWAEVLDSWQVNE
+572 NWAEVLDSWQVNE

-592 KLTKQGIPEALRGE
+592 KLAKQGIPEALRGE

-614 DNSQEMMDKYRMLIT
+614 DNSQEMMDRYRTLIT

-640 DINRTFPAHDFFK
+640 DINRTFPAHDYFK

-671 VHDEEVGYCQ
+671 VYDEEVGYCQ

-721 NLYMR
+721 NLHMR

-792 LALLMLCKKEL
+792 LALLMSSKKEL

-816 VHLPKRCRNE
+816 VHLPKRCRSE
-826 EVARYVMKL
+826 EVSRSIMKL
-835 ACSVTLKKLKK
+835 ACSITLKKLKK

-887 ELLQIKEMLQREVA
+887 ELVQVKEMLQREVA

-911 VIIAEYKQICQRLE
+911 IIIAEYKQICQRLE
-925 DDYNAAKTTLSELRA
+925 DDYNAAKTTLSELRS
-940 KVSKCEKCRTCIMD
+940 KVSKCEKCRSCIMD

-964 PLENRIDPMLHRV
+964 PLENRSVDPMLHRV

-991 KLAHVEAECRNQD
+991 KLAHVEAECRNQLGFQD

-1039 REAMTPT
+1039 REVMAPSLMK
-1046 ALRDLRRDSAP
+1046 DLRRDSAP
-1057 GGDLHHL
+1057 SGEMHHL
-1064 IHSRSR
+1064 IHSRNR
-1070 ETRDSLKEVV
+1070 ETRDNFKEIV

>member
-1 MEDSISVKSMESV
+1 MEDSVSVKSMESV

-20 EFVNEKGTSKQQ
+20 EFVTEKGNGKNQT
-32 QALLEPPMLKIAN
+32 LLELPKLKIAN

-51 LQNNLR
+51 LQNDLR
-57 EILTEDSKMEGSEFK
+57 EVLTEETKMDNPGDIKIMGVSHNTRK
-72 VTGAGQQ
+72 IGQ
-79 NQEKMKKVG
+79 
-88 HSKFYDV
+88 SKFYEV
-95 SSCIVASEKQDIMKP
+95 TPCVAMEKQDVMKP
-110 EDYLEEDLKI
+110 DDYGEEDA
-120 HLCDP
+120 HMPTD
-125 ELNTLSHV
+125 V

-142 VMYLGS
+142 VTYLG
-148 AAINAPKSEC
+148 ATKVNAPKSES
-158 EIQRNMNILNAE
+158 EIQQNMSDLNAE
-170 QSLNLGIKVSVSVP
+170 QGTKMGMKVSVSIP

-189 SVVLYDAGT
+189 SVVLYDAAT
-198 QQAIARYEVQRILFY
+198 QQAITHYEVQRILFF
-213 ARGESAGSCAACFA
+213 ARGDSGGSCAACFG
-227 FTWSHGDTKESA
+227 FTWSHGETRESA
-239 IYQCHVFRCDIP
+239 VHQCHVFRCDIP
-251 EAVGQVSACFSKAFH
+251 EAVGQVSTCFLKAFQ

-272 TSSLTSSDFNG
+272 TNSLTSSDFNG
-283 FNPGEKVNSRVF
+283 FNAGTEKMNSRVF

-300 MEIKEEDG
+300 LEIKEEDG
-308 KGGFS
+308 KGSYS

-318 RNCFKLRSNVAKQVC
+318 RNCFKLRSNVSKQVC
-333 LSIQQV
+333 FSIQQV
-339 SSKEGGIT
+339 SNKDGGNS

-373 MVKRDLHQQ
+373 MQINPPGSVL
-382 VNFMSIISSDVRNI
+382 
-396 TTILQQVNTGPIMQ
+396 Q

-427 LETLNIETPR
+427 LANLNVETRDGE
-437 EGKIFMTVAVDLVIR
+437 KFMTVAVDLVIR
-452 DIREPV
+452 RIQEPV
-458 RFVIETSVKVFPQ
+458 RFQIETSVKVFPQ
-471 NERFWYFNKRN
+471 NERFWYFTRRT
-482 LVQQFF
+482 LVQQFY
-488 LNSKEVISGD
+488 LNSKEIISGD
-498 GTEVHYEVQSIET
+498 GSELHYQVQNIET

-567 ADELA
+567 AGELA
-572 SWAEVLDSWQVNE
+572 SWGEVLDTWQVNE
-585 QRPKLLI
+585 HRPKLLI
-592 KLTKQGIPEALRGE
+592 KLTRQGIPEALRGE

-614 DNSQEMMDKYRMLIT
+614 DTSQEMMDKYRTLVT

-671 VHDEEVGYCQ
+671 VYDEEVGYCQ

-690 LLHMPEEQAFCVLVK
+690 LLHMPEEQTFCVLVK

-721 NLYMR
+721 NLHMR
-726 FYQLNRLIEDQLP
+726 FYQLNRLMEEQLP
-739 ELYKHFCD
+739 ELYKHFCE

-816 VHLPKRCRNE
+816 VYLPKRCRNE
-826 EVARYVMKL
+826 EVSRYVMKL

-846 YEAEFM
+846 YEAEFTAFKECGGNNESGYPSWM
-852 TLKEAQ
+852 T
-858 ENADEYSNEV
+858 
-868 EQLRGTVARN
+868 GF
-878 EEEKQRLEA
+878 EKYGCRLGNYFNQRFGPSD
-887 ELLQIKEMLQREVA
+887 IYY
-901 RADAESRRSN
+901 RR
-911 VIIAEYKQICQRLE
+911 V
-925 DDYNAAKTTLSELRA
+925 
-940 KVSKCEKCRTCIMD
+940 
-954 SSNILADIAH
+954 
-964 PLENRIDPMLHRV
+964 
-977 QERVRELELELAQT
+977 AQT
-991 KLAHVEAECRNQD
+991 ESV
-1004 LTHQLHATA
+1004 
-1013 SELQAARN
+1013 
-1021 SWPWLSKTLSSIK
+1021 
-1034 EAANK
+1034 
-1039 REAMTPT
+1039 
-1046 ALRDLRRDSAP
+1046 
-1057 GGDLHHL
+1057 
-1064 IHSRSR
+1064 
-1070 ETRDSLKEVV
+1070 

>member
-1 MEDSISVKSMESV
+1 MVFPGIVMEDSMSVKSVESV

-20 EFVNEKGTSKQQ
+20 EFVNDRGNGKQQ
-32 QALLEPPMLKIAN
+32 QTLLESPMLKIAN

-51 LQNNLR
+51 LQNNLQ
-57 EILTEDSKMEGSEFK
+57 EVLTEDSKMESNDYK
-72 VTGAGQQ
+72 IVSSVQQ
-79 NQEKMKKVG
+79 NQPKAKKVG
-88 HSKFYDV
+88 HSQFYDV
-95 SSCIVASEKQDIMKP
+95 SSCMIASEKQDIMKP
-110 EDYLEEDLKI
+110 EDYTDEA
-120 HLCDP
+120 
-125 ELNTLSHV
+125 HV

-142 VMYLGS
+142 VTYLGS
-148 AAINAPKSEC
+148 ATINAPKSEC
-158 EIQRNMNILNAE
+158 EIQRNMSILNAE

-189 SVVLYDAGT
+189 SVVSYDAAT
-198 QQAIARYEVQRILFY
+198 QQPIAHYEVQRILFY
-213 ARGESAGSCAACFA
+213 ARGESSGSCAACFA
-227 FTWSHGDTKESA
+227 FTWSHGDTLESA

-272 TSSLTSSDFNG
+272 TSSLTGSDFNG
-283 FNPGEKVNSRVF
+283 FNIGSEKNNSRVF

-300 MEIKEEDG
+300 MEIKEDDG
-308 KGGFS
+308 KGSFG

-318 RNCFKLRSNVAKQVC
+318 RNCFKLRSNVFKQVC

-373 MVKRDLHQQ
+373 MQ
-382 VNFMSIISSDVRNI
+382 VNS
-396 TTILQQVNTGPIMQ
+396 GPIIQ
-410 DKQCYNICGRWD
+410 DKQCYNISGHWD

-427 LETLNIETPR
+427 LETLNVETPR

-458 RFVIETSVKVFPQ
+458 RFIIETSVKVFPQ

-482 LVQQFF
+482 LVQQFY
-488 LNSKEVISGD
+488 LNSKEIISGD

-592 KLTKQGIPEALRGE
+592 KLAKQGIPEALRGE

-614 DNSQEMMDKYRMLIT
+614 DNSQEMMDRYRTLIT

-671 VHDEEVGYCQ
+671 VYDEEVGYCQ

-721 NLYMR
+721 NLHMR

-826 EVARYVMKL
+826 EVSRYVMKL

-846 YEAEFM
+846 YAAEFM

-887 ELLQIKEMLQREVA
+887 ELAQVKEMLKREVA

-911 VIIAEYKQICQRLE
+911 VIITEYKQICQRLE
-925 DDYNAAKTTLSELRA
+925 DDYNAAKTTLSELRS
-940 KVSKCEKCRTCIMD
+940 KVSKCEKCRSCLMD
-954 SSNILADIAH
+954 SSNILADISH

-1039 REAMTPT
+1039 REGMAPSLMK
-1046 ALRDLRRDSAP
+1046 DLRRDSAP
-1057 GGDLHHL
+1057 GGDMHHL

-1070 ETRDSLKEVV
+1070 DTRDNLKEVV

>member
-1 MEDSISVKSMESV
+1 MEDSMSVKSMESV

-20 EFVNEKGTSKQQ
+20 EFVSDKGITKQQ
-32 QALLEPPMLKIAN
+32 SLLEPPMLKIAN

-57 EILTEDSKMEGSEFK
+57 EVLTEDSKMEGNGGSDHQK
-72 VTGAGQQ
+72 VLNSGNTQISHKTKSVGQ
-79 NQEKMKKVG
+79 
-88 HSKFYDV
+88 SKFYDV
-95 SSCIVASEKQDIMKP
+95 ASSTVTPEKQDIMKP
-110 EDYLEEDLKI
+110 DDYNDDI
-120 HLCDP
+120 I
-125 ELNTLSHV
+125 ELNALSDV

-142 VMYLGS
+142 VTYHGS
-148 AAINAPKSEC
+148 TAINAPKSEC
-158 EIQRNMNILNAE
+158 EIQRNMKILNAE
-170 QSLNLGIKVSVSVP
+170 QSLNKVSVSVP

-189 SVVLYDAGT
+189 CVVLYDAES
-198 QQAIARYEVQRILFY
+198 QQPIAQYEVHRILFY
-213 ARGESAGSCAACFA
+213 ARGECSGPCAACFA
-227 FTWSHGDTKESA
+227 FTWSHGDTLESA
-239 IYQCHVFRCDIP
+239 IFQCHVFRCDIP
-251 EAVGQVSACFSKAFH
+251 EAVGQVSACFAKAFQ

-272 TSSLTSSDFNG
+272 TNSLTGSDFNG
-283 FNPGEKVNSRVF
+283 YNPGNEKINSRMF

-308 KGGFS
+308 KGAYA

-339 SSKEGGIT
+339 SRGEGGIT

-373 MVKRDLHQQ
+373 MQ
-382 VNFMSIISSDVRNI
+382 V
-396 TTILQQVNTGPIMQ
+396 TAGPLVQ

-422 PADPA
+422 PADPSLEA
-427 LETLNIETPR
+427 LNMETPR

-452 DIREPV
+452 GIREPV
-458 RFVIETSVKVFPQ
+458 RFAIETAVKIFPQ
-471 NERFWYFNKRN
+471 NERFWYLNKRN
-482 LVQQFF
+482 LVQQFY
-488 LNSKEVISGD
+488 LNSKEIISGD
-498 GTEVHYEVQSIET
+498 GSDIHYEVQNIET

-572 SWAEVLDSWQVNE
+572 SWAEVLDSWQFNE

-671 VHDEEVGYCQ
+671 VYDEEVGYCQ

-721 NLYMR
+721 NLHMR
-726 FYQLNRLIEDQLP
+726 FYQLQRLIEDQLP

-826 EVARYVMKL
+826 EVSRYVMKL
-835 ACSVTLKKLKK
+835 ACSITLKKLKK

-868 EQLRGTVARN
+868 EQLRCAVARN

-887 ELLQIKEMLQREVA
+887 ELLQVKEILQREVS
-901 RADAESRRSN
+901 RADSETRRNN

-925 DDYNAAKTTLSELRA
+925 DDYNAAKTALSDLRT
-940 KVSKCEKCRTCIMD
+940 KISKCDKCRNYLKE
-954 SSNILADIAH
+954 SANILADIAH
-964 PLENRIDPMLHRV
+964 PLENRIDPILNRA

-1013 SELQAARN
+1013 AELTAARN

-1039 REAMTPT
+1039 REVIGQGV
-1046 ALRDLRRDSAP
+1046 LRRDSAP
-1057 GGDLHHL
+1057 GGEMRHT
-1064 IHSRSR
+1064 IHSQSR
-1070 ETRDSLKEVV
+1070 DNLKEVV

>member
-1 MEDSISVKSMESV
+1 MEDSTSVKSMESV
-14 ATSDEY
+14 TTSDEY
-20 EFVNEKGTSKQQ
+20 EFVNEKGTIKQQ
-32 QALLEPPMLKIAN
+32 QTIEPPTLNIAN

-57 EILTEDSKMEGSEFK
+57 EVLTEDSKMENE
-72 VTGAGQQ
+72 VQITPLTVRQQ
-79 NQEKMKKVG
+79 NDEKIKYVG
-88 HSKFYDV
+88 HSKFYETTPNM
-95 SSCIVASEKQDIMKP
+95 VAPEKQDPMKP
-110 EDYLEEDLKI
+110 DDYVEEEVF
-120 HLCDP
+120 P
-125 ELNTLSHV
+125 VSNV
-133 QQECTIFNG
+133 QQECTMFNG
-142 VMYLGS
+142 VTYLGS
-148 AAINAPKSEC
+148 AAINAPKSEG
-158 EIQRNMNILNAE
+158 EIQRNMAILYAE
-170 QSLNLGIKVSVSVP
+170 QAPNLAIKVSISIP
-184 SSSQG
+184 SCSQG
-189 SVVLYDAGT
+189 SVVLYDAAT
-198 QQAIARYEVQRILFY
+198 QQAMVHYEVQRILFY
-213 ARGESAGSCAACFA
+213 ARGEATGLCAACFA
-227 FTWSHGDTKESA
+227 FTWSHGDTLESA
-239 IYQCHVFRCDIP
+239 IFQCHVFRCDIP
-251 EAVGQVSACFSKAFH
+251 EAVGQVSACFAKAFQ

-272 TSSLTSSDFNG
+272 TSSLTGSDFNG
-283 FNPGEKVNSRVF
+283 FNAGSEKSNSRVF

-300 MEIKEEDG
+300 MEVKEEDG

-318 RNCFKLRSNVAKQVC
+318 RNCFKFRCNVAKQVC
-333 LSIQQV
+333 FSIQQV

-373 MVKRDLHQQ
+373 MQA
-382 VNFMSIISSDVRNI
+382 NM
-396 TTILQQVNTGPIMQ
+396 GPIGH
-410 DKQCYNICGRWD
+410 DKQCYNIYGLWD
-422 PADPA
+422 PEDPA
-427 LETLNIETPR
+427 LQSLNVEIPK
-437 EGKIFMTVAVDLVIR
+437 EGEIFMTVAVDLVIR
-452 DIREPV
+452 GIREPV
-458 RFVIETSVKVFPQ
+458 RFVIETPVKIYPQ

-488 LNSKEVISGD
+488 LNSKEIIPAD
-498 GTEVHYEVQSIET
+498 GSDVHYEVQSIET

-533 SLTSI
+533 SITSI

-572 SWAEVLDSWQVNE
+572 NWAEVLDTWQVNE

-592 KLTKQGIPEALRGE
+592 KLTKLGIPEALRAE

-634 ESVILR
+634 EGVILR

-671 VHDEEVGYCQ
+671 VHDKEVGYCQ

-721 NLYMR
+721 NLHMR
-726 FYQLNRLIEDQLP
+726 FYQLNRLMEDQLP

-809 SILKYFR
+809 SILKFFR

-826 EVARYVMKL
+826 EVSRYVMKL

-852 TLKEAQ
+852 TLKAQ

-868 EQLRGTVARN
+868 EQLRGTVARS
-878 EEEKQRLEA
+878 EEEKQRLET
-887 ELLQIKEMLQREVA
+887 ELGQVKEMLQREVA
-901 RADAESRRSN
+901 KACTESRRSG

-925 DDYNAAKTTLSELRA
+925 EDHNAAKLALNELHS
-940 KVSKCEKCRTCIMD
+940 KVSKCEQCSSSIAQPLKILPD
-954 SSNILADIAH
+954 SSNH
-964 PLENRIDPMLHRV
+964 LENRIDPMLYRA

-991 KLAHVEAECRNQD
+991 KLAQVEAECRNQD
-1004 LTHQLHATA
+1004 LTHQLHAAA

-1039 REAMTPT
+1039 REAVAPGI
-1046 ALRDLRRDSAP
+1046 LRRDSAP
-1057 GGDLHHL
+1057 GGDIRHT
-1064 IHSRSR
+1064 IHSQSR
-1070 ETRDSLKEVV
+1070 DNLKEVV

>member
-1 MEDSISVKSMESV
+1 MEDSVSVKSMESV

-20 EFVNEKGTSKQQ
+20 EFVNDKGTSKNQQ
-32 QALLEPPMLKIAN
+32 SVLEAPMLKIAN

-57 EILTEDSKMEGSEFK
+57 EVLTEDTTKME
-72 VTGAGQQ
+72 
-79 NQEKMKKVG
+79 NVG
-88 HSKFYDV
+88 NVKIIVADQKTKTVGKSKFYDV
-95 SSCIVASEKQDIMKP
+95 LSSEKQDQMKP
-110 EDYLEEDLKI
+110 EDYED
-120 HLCDP
+120 D
-125 ELNTLSHV
+125 ELNSLADV
-133 QQECTIFNG
+133 QQDCTIFNG
-142 VMYLGS
+142 VTYLG
-148 AAINAPKSEC
+148 AANINAPKSEV
-158 EIQRNMNILNAE
+158 EIQKNMAILSAE
-170 QSLNLGIKVSVSVP
+170 QTQNLEIKVSVSVP
-184 SSSQG
+184 SSSHG
-189 SVVLYDAGT
+189 SVVVYDAAT
-198 QQAIARYEVQRILFY
+198 QQPLAYYEVQRILFY
-213 ARGESAGSCAACFA
+213 VRGDSTGNCSACFA
-227 FTWSHGDTKESA
+227 FTWSHGDTLESA
-239 IYQCHVFRCDIP
+239 IFQCHVFRCDIP
-251 EAVGQVSACFSKAFH
+251 EAVGHVSSCFAKAFQ
-266 RIPRSM
+266 RFSRSM
-272 TSSLTSSDFNG
+272 TNSQTSNELNNG
-283 FNPGEKVNSRVF
+283 INQVEKINSRVF
-295 IFEVT
+295 LFEVT

-308 KGGFS
+308 KGTYS

-318 RNCFKLRSNVAKQVC
+318 RNFFKLRCNISKQIY
-333 LSIQQV
+333 LTIQQV
-339 SSKEGGIT
+339 SSKEGGII
-347 LEVERCFGVLV
+347 LDVERCFGVLV

-373 MVKRDLHQQ
+373 MQT
-382 VNFMSIISSDVRNI
+382 N
-396 TTILQQVNTGPIMQ
+396 TIPINH
-410 DKQCYNICGRWD
+410 DKKCYNICGRWD
-422 PADPA
+422 PADPS
-427 LETLNIETPR
+427 LDNLNIETKD
-437 EGKIFMTVAVDLVIR
+437 GKIYMTIAVDLVIR
-452 DIREPV
+452 GIREPV
-458 RFVIETSVKVFPQ
+458 RFIIETAVKVYPQ
-471 NERFWYFNKRN
+471 NERFWYLNKRY
-482 LVQQFF
+482 LIQQFQ
-488 LNSKEVISGD
+488 LNSKEIIHCD
-498 GTEVHYEVQSIET
+498 DVHYEVQSIDT

-519 LNLALNLASLIRSP
+519 LNLALNLSSLIKSQ

-544 EEIDSDGDEPMLS
+544 DDIDSDGDEPMLS

-572 SWAEVLDSWQVNE
+572 NWQEVIDSWQINQ
-585 QRPKLLI
+585 QRPKLLV
-592 KLTKQGIPEALRGE
+592 KLARQGIPEALRGE

-614 DNSQEMMDKYRMLIT
+614 DNSQDMMDKYRILIT
-629 KESSC
+629 KESPC

-653 ETGGLGQDSL
+653 EAGGLGQDSL

-671 VHDEEVGYCQ
+671 VFDEEVGYCQ

-721 NLYMR
+721 NLHMR
-726 FYQLNRLIEDQLP
+726 FYQLNRLLEDQLP

-783 GLDTLFQVA
+783 GLDTIFQVA
-792 LALLMLCKKEL
+792 LALLTLCKKEL

-826 EVARYVMKL
+826 ETSRHLMKL
-835 ACSVTLKKLKK
+835 ACSITIKKLKK
-846 YEAEFM
+846 YEAEF
-852 TLKEAQ
+852 TALKVAQ

-868 EQLRGTVARN
+868 EQLRGVVTRT
-878 EEEKQRLEA
+878 EEEKQRLEV
-887 ELLQIKEMLQREVA
+887 ELVQVKEMLQREVG
-901 RADAESRRSN
+901 RADTESRRSV

-925 DDYNAAKTTLSELRA
+925 DDYNTSKNILSELRS
-940 KVSKCEKCRTCIMD
+940 KISKCDKCKEYLVEPSTVPSEI
-954 SSNILADIAH
+954 SH
-964 PLENRIDPMLHRV
+964 PLESRSDPMLYRA

-1013 SELQAARN
+1013 SELQTARN
-1021 SWPWLSKTLSSIK
+1021 TWPWLSKTLSSIK

-1039 REAMTPT
+1039 RDAIAPGVV
-1046 ALRDLRRDSAP
+1046 RRESAP
-1057 GGDLHHL
+1057 GGEMRHA
-1064 IHSRSR
+1064 IHSQS
-1070 ETRDSLKEVV
+1070 RDSIKEAV

>member
-1 MEDSISVKSMESV
+1 MNSNIVMEDSMSVKSMESV

-20 EFVNEKGTSKQQ
+20 VFVNDRGNGKQQ
-32 QALLEPPMLKIAN
+32 QAVLELPMLKIAN

-57 EILTEDSKMEGSEFK
+57 EVLSEDSKMESNEYK
-72 VTGAGQQ
+72 IVSSVQQ
-79 NQEKMKKVG
+79 NQPKTKNVG
-88 HSKFYDV
+88 FSKFYDT
-95 SSCIVASEKQDIMKP
+95 SSCMVSSEKQDIMKP
-110 EDYLEEDLKI
+110 EDFIDEGIESLA
-120 HLCDP
+120 
-125 ELNTLSHV
+125 HV

-142 VMYLGS
+142 VTYLGS
-148 AAINAPKSEC
+148 TAINAPKSEC
-158 EIQRNMNILNAE
+158 EIQLNMNILNAE

-198 QQAIARYEVQRILFY
+198 QQPIAHYEVQRILFY
-213 ARGESAGSCAACFA
+213 ARGENTGACAACFA
-227 FTWSHGDTKESA
+227 FTWSHGDTLESA

-272 TSSLTSSDFNG
+272 TNSLTGSDFNG
-283 FNPGEKVNSRVF
+283 FNNGSEKTNSRVF

-308 KGGFS
+308 KGSFS

-318 RNCFKLRSNVAKQVC
+318 RNCFKLRSNIPKQVC

-347 LEVERCFGVLV
+347 LELERCFGVLV

-373 MVKRDLHQQ
+373 MQI
-382 VNFMSIISSDVRNI
+382 NA
-396 TTILQQVNTGPIMQ
+396 GPLVQ
-410 DKQCYNICGRWD
+410 DKQCYNMCGLWD

-427 LETLNIETPR
+427 LETLNVETPR
-437 EGKIFMTVAVDLVIR
+437 EGKIFITVAVDLVIHC
-452 DIREPV
+452 IREPV
-458 RFVIETSVKVFPQ
+458 RFIIETSVKVFPQ
-471 NERFWYFNKRN
+471 NERFWYFNKRS
-482 LVQQFF
+482 LVQQFY
-488 LNSKEVISGD
+488 LNSKEIISGD

-572 SWAEVLDSWQVNE
+572 NWAEVLISWLVNE

-614 DNSQEMMDKYRMLIT
+614 DNSKEMMDKYKTLIT

-640 DINRTFPAHDFFK
+640 DINRTFPAHDYFK

-671 VHDEEVGYCQ
+671 VYDEEVGYCQ

-721 NLYMR
+721 NLHMR

-778 VFLLQ
+778 VFFLQ

-826 EVARYVMKL
+826 EVSRYVMKL

-846 YEAEFM
+846 YEAEFI

-887 ELLQIKEMLQREVA
+887 ELVQVKEMLQREVA
-901 RADAESRRSN
+901 RADAESRRST
-911 VIIAEYKQICQRLE
+911 VIIADYKQICQRLE
-925 DDYNAAKTTLSELRA
+925 DDYNAAKTTLSELRS
-940 KVSKCEKCRTCIMD
+940 KVSKCDQCRSFIAD
-954 SSNILADIAH
+954 SSNILADISH

-1039 REAMTPT
+1039 REAMAPPS
-1046 ALRDLRRDSAP
+1046 LMKDLRRDSAP
-1057 GGDLHHL
+1057 VGEMHHL

-1070 ETRDSLKEVV
+1070 ETRENLKKVV

>member
-1 MEDSISVKSMESV
+1 MNSNIVMEDSMSVKSMESV

-20 EFVNEKGTSKQQ
+20 EYEFVNDRGNGKQQ
-32 QALLEPPMLKIAN
+32 PTLIELPMLKIAN
-45 NGNLED
+45 NGNFED

-57 EILTEDSKMEGSEFK
+57 EVLTEDSKMEGNDYKILTNVQQSQSK
-72 VTGAGQQ
+72 CKIVGQ
-79 NQEKMKKVG
+79 
-88 HSKFYDV
+88 SKFYDV
-95 SSCIVASEKQDIMKP
+95 STCMVASEKQDIMKP
-110 EDYLEEDLKI
+110 EDYIDEEVNSLANV
-120 HLCDP
+120 H
-125 ELNTLSHV
+125 E
-133 QQECTIFNG
+133 ECTIFNG
-142 VMYLGS
+142 VTYLGS
-148 AAINAPKSEC
+148 ATINAPKSEC

-189 SVVLYDAGT
+189 SVVLYDTAT
-198 QQAIARYEVQRILFY
+198 QQPIAHYEVQRILFY
-213 ARGESAGSCAACFA
+213 ARGESTGPCAACFA
-227 FTWSHGDTKESA
+227 FTWSHGDTLESA

-251 EAVGQVSACFSKAFH
+251 EAVGQVSTCFSKAFH

-272 TSSLTSSDFNG
+272 TSSLTGSDFNG
-283 FNPGEKVNSRVF
+283 FNIGSEKTNSRVF

-308 KGGFS
+308 KGAFS

-318 RNCFKLRSNVAKQVC
+318 RNCFKLRSCVAKQVC
-333 LSIQQV
+333 LNIQQV
-339 SSKEGGIT
+339 SSKEGGVT

-363 VKHSDMRLLE
+363 VKQSDMRLLE
-373 MVKRDLHQQ
+373 MQ
-382 VNFMSIISSDVRNI
+382 VNA
-396 TTILQQVNTGPIMQ
+396 GPLIQ
-410 DKQCYNICGRWD
+410 DKQCYNIYGHWD

-427 LETLNIETPR
+427 LETLNVETPR
-437 EGKIFMTVAVDLVIR
+437 EGKIYMTVAVDLVIR
-452 DIREPV
+452 GIREPV
-458 RFVIETSVKVFPQ
+458 RFVIETLVKVFPQ
-471 NERFWYFNKRN
+471 NVRFWYFNKRN
-482 LVQQFF
+482 LVQQFY
-488 LNSKEVISGD
+488 LNSKEIIPGD
-498 GTEVHYEVQSIET
+498 GSEVHYEVQSIET

-572 SWAEVLDSWQVNE
+572 NWAEVLDSWQVNE

-614 DNSQEMMDKYRMLIT
+614 DNSQEMMDRYRTLIT

-640 DINRTFPAHDFFK
+640 DTSRTFPAHDFFK

-671 VHDEEVGYCQ
+671 VYDEEVGYCQ

-714 LYKDRFD
+714 LYKDSFD
-721 NLYMR
+721 NLHMR
-726 FYQLNRLIEDQLP
+726 FYQLSRLIEDQLP
-739 ELYKHFCD
+739 ELYKHFCE

-826 EVARYVMKL
+826 EVSRYVMKL

-868 EQLRGTVARN
+868 EQLRGTVVRI

-887 ELLQIKEMLQREVA
+887 ELVQVKEMLQREVA
-901 RADAESRRSN
+901 RADTESRRSTI
-911 VIIAEYKQICQRLE
+911 IIAEYKQICQRLE
-925 DDYNAAKTTLSELRA
+925 DDYNAAKTTLCELRN
-940 KVSKCEKCRTCIMD
+940 KVSKCENCRNCIMD

-964 PLENRIDPMLHRV
+964 PLENRIDPVLHTV
-977 QERVRELELELAQT
+977 QERIRELELELAQT

-1039 REAMTPT
+1039 REVMAPS
-1046 ALRDLRRDSAP
+1046 LIKDLRRDSAP
-1057 GGDLHHL
+1057 GGEMHHF
-1064 IHSRSR
+1064 IHSGNRQ
-1070 ETRDSLKEVV
+1070 TRDNLKEVV

>member
-1 MEDSISVKSMESV
+1 MNSSIVMEDSMSVKSVESV

-20 EFVNEKGTSKQQ
+20 EFVNDRGNGKQQ
-32 QALLEPPMLKIAN
+32 QTLLESPMLKIAN

-51 LQNNLR
+51 LQNNLQ
-57 EILTEDSKMEGSEFK
+57 EVLTEDSKMESNDYK
-72 VTGAGQQ
+72 IVSSVQQ
-79 NQEKMKKVG
+79 NQPKAKKVG
-88 HSKFYDV
+88 HSQFYDV
-95 SSCIVASEKQDIMKP
+95 SSCMIASEKQDIMKP
-110 EDYLEEDLKI
+110 EDYTDEA
-120 HLCDP
+120 
-125 ELNTLSHV
+125 HV

-142 VMYLGS
+142 VTYLGS
-148 AAINAPKSEC
+148 ATINAPKSEC
-158 EIQRNMNILNAE
+158 EIQRNMSILNAE

-189 SVVLYDAGT
+189 SVVSYDAAT
-198 QQAIARYEVQRILFY
+198 QQPIAHYEVQRILFY
-213 ARGESAGSCAACFA
+213 ARGESSGSCAACFA
-227 FTWSHGDTKESA
+227 FTWSHGDTLESA

-272 TSSLTSSDFNG
+272 TSSLTGSDFNG
-283 FNPGEKVNSRVF
+283 FNIGSEKNNSRVF

-300 MEIKEEDG
+300 MEIKEDDG
-308 KGGFS
+308 KGSFG

-318 RNCFKLRSNVAKQVC
+318 RNCFKLRSNVFKQVC

-373 MVKRDLHQQ
+373 MQ
-382 VNFMSIISSDVRNI
+382 VNS
-396 TTILQQVNTGPIMQ
+396 GPIIQ
-410 DKQCYNICGRWD
+410 DKQCYNISGHWD

-427 LETLNIETPR
+427 LETLNVETPR

-458 RFVIETSVKVFPQ
+458 RFIIETSVKVFPQ

-482 LVQQFF
+482 LVQQFY
-488 LNSKEVISGD
+488 LNSKEIISGD

-592 KLTKQGIPEALRGE
+592 KLAKQGIPEALRGE

-614 DNSQEMMDKYRMLIT
+614 DNSQEMMDRYRTLIT

-671 VHDEEVGYCQ
+671 VYDEEVGYCQ

-721 NLYMR
+721 NLHMR

-826 EVARYVMKL
+826 EVSRYVMKL

-846 YEAEFM
+846 YAAEFM

-887 ELLQIKEMLQREVA
+887 ELAQVKEMLKREVA

-911 VIIAEYKQICQRLE
+911 VIITEYKQICQRLE
-925 DDYNAAKTTLSELRA
+925 DDYNAAKTTLSELRS
-940 KVSKCEKCRTCIMD
+940 KVSKCEKCRSCLMD
-954 SSNILADIAH
+954 SSNILADISH

-1039 REAMTPT
+1039 REGMAPSLMK
-1046 ALRDLRRDSAP
+1046 DLRRDSAP
-1057 GGDLHHL
+1057 GGDMHHL

-1070 ETRDSLKEVV
+1070 DTRDNLKEVV

>member
-1 MEDSISVKSMESV
+1 MEDSVSVKSMESV

-20 EFVNEKGTSKQQ
+20 EFVTEKGNGKNQT
-32 QALLEPPMLKIAN
+32 LLELPKLKIAN

-51 LQNNLR
+51 LQNDLR
-57 EILTEDSKMEGSEFK
+57 EVLTEETKMDNPGDIKIMGVSHNTRK
-72 VTGAGQQ
+72 IGQ
-79 NQEKMKKVG
+79 
-88 HSKFYDV
+88 SKFYEV
-95 SSCIVASEKQDIMKP
+95 TPCVAMEKQDVMKP
-110 EDYLEEDLKI
+110 DDYGEEDA
-120 HLCDP
+120 HMPTD
-125 ELNTLSHV
+125 V

-142 VMYLGS
+142 VTYLG
-148 AAINAPKSEC
+148 ATKVNAPKSES
-158 EIQRNMNILNAE
+158 EIQQNMSDLNAE
-170 QSLNLGIKVSVSVP
+170 QGTKMGMKVSVSIP

-189 SVVLYDAGT
+189 SVVLYDAAT
-198 QQAIARYEVQRILFY
+198 QQAITHYEVQRILFF
-213 ARGESAGSCAACFA
+213 ARGDSGGSCAACFG
-227 FTWSHGDTKESA
+227 FTWSHGETRESA
-239 IYQCHVFRCDIP
+239 VHQCHVFRCDIP
-251 EAVGQVSACFSKAFH
+251 EAVGQVSTCFLKAFQ

-272 TSSLTSSDFNG
+272 TNSLTSSDFNG
-283 FNPGEKVNSRVF
+283 FNAGTEKMNSRVF

-300 MEIKEEDG
+300 LEIKEEDG
-308 KGGFS
+308 KGSYS

-318 RNCFKLRSNVAKQVC
+318 RNCFKLRSNVSKQVC
-333 LSIQQV
+333 FSIQQV
-339 SSKEGGIT
+339 SNKDGGNS

-373 MVKRDLHQQ
+373 MQINPPGSVL
-382 VNFMSIISSDVRNI
+382 
-396 TTILQQVNTGPIMQ
+396 Q

-427 LETLNIETPR
+427 LANLNVETRDGE
-437 EGKIFMTVAVDLVIR
+437 KFMTVAVDLVIR
-452 DIREPV
+452 RIQEPV
-458 RFVIETSVKVFPQ
+458 RFQIETSVKVFPQ
-471 NERFWYFNKRN
+471 NERFWYFTRRT
-482 LVQQFF
+482 LVQQFY
-488 LNSKEVISGD
+488 LNSKEIISGD
-498 GTEVHYEVQSIET
+498 GSELHYQVQNIET

-567 ADELA
+567 AGELA
-572 SWAEVLDSWQVNE
+572 SWGEVLDTWQVNE
-585 QRPKLLI
+585 HRPKLLI
-592 KLTKQGIPEALRGE
+592 KLTRQGIPEALRGE

-614 DNSQEMMDKYRMLIT
+614 DTSQEMMDKYRTLVT

-671 VHDEEVGYCQ
+671 VYDEEVGYCQ

-690 LLHMPEEQAFCVLVK
+690 LLHMPEEQTFCVLVK

-721 NLYMR
+721 NLHMR
-726 FYQLNRLIEDQLP
+726 FYQLNRLMEEQLP
-739 ELYKHFCD
+739 ELYKHFCE

-816 VHLPKRCRNE
+816 VYLPKRCRNE
-826 EVARYVMKL
+826 EVSRYVMKL

-846 YEAEFM
+846 YEAEF
-852 TLKEAQ
+852 TAFKEAQ

-868 EQLRGTVARN
+868 EQLRGVVTRN

-887 ELLQIKEMLQREVA
+887 ELFQVKEMLQREVA
-901 RADAESRRSN
+901 RADTESRRSL
-911 VIIAEYKQICQRLE
+911 IIITEYKQICQRLE
-925 DDYNAAKTTLSELRA
+925 DDYNAAKSTLSDLRV
-940 KVSKCEKCRTCIMD
+940 KVSKCEKCKEVLNE
-954 SSNILADIAH
+954 SSNVPTDMMH
-964 PLENRIDPMLHRV
+964 PLENRTDPMLHRA

-1039 REAMTPT
+1039 RDVVMGPGV
-1046 ALRDLRRDSAP
+1046 LRRESAP
-1057 GGDLHHL
+1057 GGEMRHALHSQ
-1064 IHSRSR
+1064 SR
-1070 ETRDSLKEVV
+1070 DNLKEMV

>member
-1 MEDSISVKSMESV
+1 MNSNIVMEDSMSVKSMESV

-20 EFVNEKGTSKQQ
+20 EFVNEKGNGKEQT
-32 QALLEPPMLKIAN
+32 LIEPPMLKIAN

-57 EILTEDSKMEGSEFK
+57 EVLTEDSKMESNDYK
-72 VTGAGQQ
+72 IVSSVQQ
-79 NQEKMKKVG
+79 NQTKPKKVG
-88 HSKFYDV
+88 HSKFYV
-95 SSCIVASEKQDIMKP
+95 GSCVIASEKQDIMKP
-110 EDYLEEDLKI
+110 EDYVDEAHD
-120 HLCDP
+120 
-125 ELNTLSHV
+125 

-142 VMYLGS
+142 VTYLGS
-148 AAINAPKSEC
+148 AAINAPKLEC

-170 QSLNLGIKVSVSVP
+170 QTPNLGIKVSVSIP

-189 SVVLYDAGT
+189 SVVLYDAAT
-198 QQAIARYEVQRILFY
+198 QQPIAHYEVQRILFY
-213 ARGESAGSCAACFA
+213 ARGENTGPCAACFA
-227 FTWSHGDTKESA
+227 FTWSHGDTLESA

-272 TSSLTSSDFNG
+272 TSSLTGSDFNSFSIG
-283 FNPGEKVNSRVF
+283 SEKTNSRVF

-308 KGGFS
+308 KGSFS

-318 RNCFKLRSNVAKQVC
+318 RNCFKLRSNIAKQVC

-373 MVKRDLHQQ
+373 MQ
-382 VNFMSIISSDVRNI
+382 VNSGP
-396 TTILQQVNTGPIMQ
+396 TIQ
-410 DKQCYNICGRWD
+410 DKQCYNIFGHWD

-452 DIREPV
+452 GIREPV
-458 RFVIETSVKVFPQ
+458 RFIIETSVKVYPQ

-482 LVQQFF
+482 LVQQFY
-488 LNSKEVISGD
+488 LNSKEVISGV
-498 GTEVHYEVQSIET
+498 GVEVHYEVQSIET

-572 SWAEVLDSWQVNE
+572 NWAEVLDSWQVNE

-592 KLTKQGIPEALRGE
+592 KLAKLGIPEALRGE

-614 DNSQEMMDKYRMLIT
+614 DNSQEMMDRYRTLIT

-671 VHDEEVGYCQ
+671 VYDEEVGYCQ

-721 NLYMR
+721 NLHMR

-792 LALLMLCKKEL
+792 LALLTLCKKEL

-826 EVARYVMKL
+826 EVSRYVMKL

-887 ELLQIKEMLQREVA
+887 ELVQVKEMLQREVA
-901 RADAESRRSN
+901 RADAENRRSN

-925 DDYNAAKTTLSELRA
+925 DNYNAAKTSLSVLRST
-940 KVSKCEKCRTCIMD
+940 VSKCENCRTCIVD
-954 SSNILADIAH
+954 SSNVLADISH
-964 PLENRIDPMLHRV
+964 PLENRIDPTLHRA

-1039 REAMTPT
+1039 REVMTPS
-1046 ALRDLRRDSAP
+1046 LMKDLRRDSAP
-1057 GGDLHHL
+1057 GGDMHHL
-1064 IHSRSR
+1064 LRSR
-1070 ETRDSLKEVV
+1070 NRDARDNLKEVV

>member
-1 MEDSISVKSMESV
+1 MEDSLSVKSMESV

-20 EFVNEKGTSKQQ
+20 EFVNDKGSSKNQ
-32 QALLEPPMLKIAN
+32 QALLEPPMLNIAN

-57 EILTEDSKMEGSEFK
+57 EVLTEDTKMDSIGDVKIIDGTIQRTKE
-72 VTGAGQQ
+72 VGQ
-79 NQEKMKKVG
+79 
-88 HSKFYDV
+88 SKFYDV
-95 SSCIVASEKQDIMKP
+95 VTTEKQDEMKP
-110 EDYLEEDLKI
+110 DDYEDY
-120 HLCDP
+120 
-125 ELNTLSHV
+125 ELNTMADFH
-133 QQECTIFNG
+133 QDCTIFNG
-142 VMYLGS
+142 VTYLGS
-148 AAINAPKSEC
+148 AAINAPKSEA
-158 EIQRNMNILNAE
+158 EIQRNMAILSAE
-170 QSLNLGIKVSVSVP
+170 QTVNLEIKVSVSVP

-198 QQAIARYEVQRILFY
+198 QQAMAYYEVQRILFY
-213 ARGESAGSCAACFA
+213 VRGDITGSCAACFA
-227 FTWSHGDTKESA
+227 FTWSHGDTQESA
-239 IYQCHVFRCDIP
+239 IFQCHVFRCDIP
-251 EAVGQVSACFSKAFH
+251 EAVGQVSACFAKAFQ

-272 TSSLTSSDFNG
+272 TSSQTSTDFNNG
-283 FNPGEKVNSRVF
+283 FNQAERSNSRVF

-300 MEIKEEDG
+300 MEVKEEDG
-308 KGGFS
+308 RGSYS

-318 RNCFKLRSNVAKQVC
+318 RSCFKLRSNVAKQVC

-373 MVKRDLHQQ
+373 MQ
-382 VNFMSIISSDVRNI
+382 SSVAPM
-396 TTILQQVNTGPIMQ
+396 GQ
-410 DKQCYNICGRWD
+410 DKQCYNISGSWD

-427 LETLNIETPR
+427 LETLNNETK
-437 EGKIFMTVAVDLVIR
+437 EGKIYMTVAVDLVIR
-452 DIREPV
+452 GIREPV
-458 RFVIETSVKVFPQ
+458 RFVIETAVKVYPQ
-471 NERFWYFNKRN
+471 NERFWYLVKKN
-482 LVQQFF
+482 LVQQFQ
-488 LNSKEVISGD
+488 LNSKEIISPD
-498 GTEVHYEVQSIET
+498 GKEIHYEVQSIET

-538 DTLTPK
+538 DTLTPNQP

-557 GTGEVSKDCS
+557 GTGEVSKYCS
-567 ADELA
+567 VDELA
-572 SWAEVLDSWQVNE
+572 SWKEVLDSWQIN
-585 QRPKLLI
+585 QHRPKLLI
-592 KLTKQGIPEALRGE
+592 KLTRQGIPEALRGE

-614 DNSQEMMDKYRMLIT
+614 DNSQDMMDKYRILIT

-653 ETGGLGQDSL
+653 ESGGLGQDSL

-671 VHDEEVGYCQ
+671 AYDEEVGYCQ

-705 LMYDYGLRD
+705 LMYNYGLRD

-721 NLYMR
+721 NLHMR

-739 ELYKHFCD
+739 ELYKHFFD
-747 RGVETHMFAA
+747 LGVETHMFAA

-783 GLDTLFQVA
+783 GLDTIFQVA
-792 LALLMLCKKEL
+792 LALLTLCKKEL
-803 LQLDFE
+803 LQQDFE

-816 VHLPKRCRNE
+816 VHLPKRCRSE
-826 EVARYVMKL
+826 DVSRHVMKL

-846 YEAEFM
+846 YEAEFT

-858 ENADEYSNEV
+858 ENADEYSNEL
-868 EQLRGTVARN
+868 EQLRIVVGRN
-878 EEEKQRLEA
+878 EEEKQRLET
-887 ELLQIKEMLQREVA
+887 ELMQVKEMLQREVS
-901 RADAESRRSN
+901 RADAESRRN
-911 VIIAEYKQICQRLE
+911 VVIINEYKQICQRLE
-925 DDYNAAKTTLSELRA
+925 DDYNSARTALSDLRL
-940 KVSKCEKCRTCIMD
+940 KISKCEKCRGSVAD
-954 SSNILADIAH
+954 SSTVYTDMISH
-964 PLENRIDPMLHRV
+964 PLETRVDPMLHRT

-1013 SELQAARN
+1013 SELQTARN
-1021 SWPWLSKTLSSIK
+1021 TWPWLSKTLSSIK
-1034 EAANK
+1034 EATNK
-1039 REAMTPT
+1039 RDIISPGVIRRESAPSGEIRHTIHSQS
-1046 ALRDLRRDSAP
+1046 RDS
-1057 GGDLHHL
+1057 
-1064 IHSRSR
+1064 I
-1070 ETRDSLKEVV
+1070 KEAV

>member
-1 MEDSISVKSMESV
+1 MEDSMSVKSTESV

-20 EFVNEKGTSKQQ
+20 EFVSDKGTIKQSQ
-32 QALLEPPMLKIAN
+32 SLLESPMLKIAN

-51 LQNNLR
+51 LQNNLQ
-57 EILTEDSKMEGSEFK
+57 EVLTEESKMDEGDNTEIISRDISN
-72 VTGAGQQ
+72 T
-79 NQEKMKKVG
+79 QETKTIGK
-88 HSKFYDV
+88 SKFYDI
-95 SSCIVASEKQDIMKP
+95 SSCAITSEKQDNMKP
-110 EDYLEEDLKI
+110 DDYLDEELTI
-120 HLCDP
+120 
-125 ELNTLSHV
+125 LSDV
-133 QQECTIFNG
+133 QQEYTKFDA
-142 VMYLGS
+142 VTYLG
-148 AAINAPKSEC
+148 AAQINAPKSEA
-158 EIQRNMNILNAE
+158 EIQRNMKILAE
-170 QSLNLGIKVSVSVP
+170 QSLNSVPIKVSISVP
-184 SSSQG
+184 SCSQG
-189 SVVLYDAGT
+189 NVILYDSAT
-198 QQAIARYEVQRILFY
+198 QQPIKSYEVQRILFY
-213 ARGESAGSCAACFA
+213 ARGECSGPYSACFA
-227 FTWSHGDTKESA
+227 FTWSHGDTQESA
-239 IYQCHVFRCDIP
+239 IFQCHGFRCDIP
-251 EAVGQVSACFSKAFH
+251 EAIRQVSSCFAKAFQ
-266 RIPRSM
+266 RFPRSM
-272 TSSLTSSDFNG
+272 TNSLTGSDFNNG
-283 FNPGEKVNSRVF
+283 FNPTNDKVNSRVF

-308 KGGFS
+308 KGAYN

-318 RNCFKLRSNVAKQVC
+318 RNCFKLRSNVPKQVC
-333 LSIQQV
+333 LSILQV
-339 SSKEGGIT
+339 KEGGIT
-347 LEVERCFGVLV
+347 LEIERCFGVLV

-373 MVKRDLHQQ
+373 MQ
-382 VNFMSIISSDVRNI
+382 
-396 TTILQQVNTGPIMQ
+396 TNTSPVAPE
-410 DKQCYNICGRWD
+410 KQCYSVCGRWD

-452 DIREPV
+452 GIREPV

-471 NERFWYFNKRN
+471 NERFWYFNKKN

-488 LNSKEVISGD
+488 LNSKEIIFNEGN
-498 GTEVHYEVQSIET
+498 EIHYEVQNIET

-533 SLTSI
+533 SFTSI

-544 EEIDSDGDEPMLS
+544 EDNDSDGDEPMLS

-585 QRPKLLI
+585 QRPKLLV

-614 DNSQEMMDKYRMLIT
+614 DNSQEMMDRYRMLIT

-634 ESVILR
+634 EGVILR

-671 VHDEEVGYCQ
+671 VYDEEIGYCQ

-721 NLYMR
+721 NLHMR
-726 FYQLNRLIEDQLP
+726 FYQLNRLMEDQLP
-739 ELYKHFCD
+739 ELFKHFYE
-747 RGVETHMFAA
+747 RGIETHMFAA

-783 GLDTLFQVA
+783 GFDTLFQVA
-792 LALLMLCKKEL
+792 LALLTLCKKEL

-809 SILKYFR
+809 STLKFFR

-826 EVARYVMKL
+826 EVSRYVMKL
-835 ACSVTLKKLKK
+835 ACSITLKKLKK

-868 EQLRGTVARN
+868 EQLRGAVARSD
-878 EEEKQRLEA
+878 EEKQRLEA
-887 ELLQIKEMLQREVA
+887 ELAQVKEMLQREVT
-901 RADAESRRSN
+901 RADAESRRN
-911 VIIAEYKQICQRLE
+911 AVIIAEYKQICQRLE
-925 DDYNAAKTTLSELRA
+925 DDYNTAKASLSDLRT
-940 KVSKCEKCRTCIMD
+940 KISKCDKCSVNVTKSCNAVTNVSHCI
-954 SSNILADIAH
+954 
-964 PLENRIDPMLHRV
+964 ENRVDPILSRA

-1039 REAMTPT
+1039 REMMSGGGAV
-1046 ALRDLRRDSAP
+1046 AGILRRESAP
-1057 GGDLHHL
+1057 SGEMRHTLH
-1064 IHSRSR
+1064 SQG
-1070 ETRDSLKEVV
+1070 RDSFKEAV

>member
-1 MEDSISVKSMESV
+1 MIVKTIVSADIVMEDSMSVKSMESV

-20 EFVNEKGTSKQQ
+20 EFVSDKGTTKQQ
-32 QALLEPPMLKIAN
+32 QTLLEAPMLKIAN

-57 EILTEDSKMEGSEFK
+57 EVLTEDSKMEGRDYK
-72 VTGAGQQ
+72 VTNPVQQ
-79 NQEKMKKVG
+79 KTKKVG

-95 SSCIVASEKQDIMKP
+95 SSCINGTEKQDVMKP
-110 EDYLEEDLKI
+110 DDFIEE
-120 HLCDP
+120 

-142 VMYLGS
+142 VTYLGA

-170 QSLNLGIKVSVSVP
+170 QSLNLGIKISVSVP

-189 SVVLYDAGT
+189 SVVLYDAAT
-198 QQAIARYEVQRILFY
+198 QQPIAHYEVQRILFY
-213 ARGESAGSCAACFA
+213 ARGESSGLCAACFA
-227 FTWSHGDTKESA
+227 FTWSHGDTLESA
-239 IYQCHVFRCDIP
+239 IYQCHVFRCNIP

-272 TSSLTSSDFNG
+272 TNSLTGSDFNNYNSG
-283 FNPGEKVNSRVF
+283 GEKINSRVF

-300 MEIKEEDG
+300 MEVKEEDG

-318 RNCFKLRSNVAKQVC
+318 RNCFKFRSNIAKQVC

-373 MVKRDLHQQ
+373 MQ
-382 VNFMSIISSDVRNI
+382 VS
-396 TTILQQVNTGPIMQ
+396 TGPIVQ
-410 DKQCYNICGRWD
+410 DRCYNICGQWD

-452 DIREPV
+452 GIREPV
-458 RFVIETSVKVFPQ
+458 RFVIETPVKVFPQ

-482 LVQQFF
+482 LVQQFY
-488 LNSKEVISGD
+488 LNSKEIISGD
-498 GTEVHYEVQSIET
+498 GSEVHYEVQSIET

-572 SWAEVLDSWQVNE
+572 SWGEVLDSWQIND

-614 DNSQEMMDKYRMLIT
+614 DNSQEMMDKYRTLIT

-671 VHDEEVGYCQ
+671 VYDEEVGYCQ

-690 LLHMPEEQAFCVLVK
+690 LLHMPEEQAFCVLVR

-721 NLYMR
+721 NLHMR

-826 EVARYVMKL
+826 EISRYVMKL

-887 ELLQIKEMLQREVA
+887 ELAQVKEMLQREVT
-901 RADAESRRSN
+901 RADVESRRSN
-911 VIIAEYKQICQRLE
+911 IIIAEYKQICQRLE
-925 DDYNAAKTTLSELRA
+925 DDYNAAKATLCELRS
-940 KVSKCEKCRTCIMD
+940 KVSRCDKCRTCIMD
-954 SSNILADIAH
+954 SSSILADIAH

-1021 SWPWLSKTLSSIK
+1021 SWPWLSKTLSTIK
-1034 EAANK
+1034 EATNK
-1039 REAMTPT
+1039 REVIGPSS
-1046 ALRDLRRDSAP
+1046 LRDLRRESTP
-1057 GGDLHHL
+1057 GDDVHHH
-1064 IHSRSR
+1064 IINSRSR
-1070 ETRDSLKEVV
+1070 DSRDSLKEVV

>member
-1 MEDSISVKSMESV
+1 MNSNIVMEDSMSVKSMESV

-20 EFVNEKGTSKQQ
+20 EFVNDRGNGKQQ
-32 QALLEPPMLKIAN
+32 QALIELPMLKIAN

-57 EILTEDSKMEGSEFK
+57 EVLTEDSKMESNEYK
-72 VTGAGQQ
+72 IVSSVQQ
-79 NQEKMKKVG
+79 NQPKTKKVG
-88 HSKFYDV
+88 QSKFYDV
-95 SSCIVASEKQDIMKP
+95 SSCMVTSEKQDIMKP
-110 EDYLEEDLKI
+110 EDFIDEEVNSLA
-120 HLCDP
+120 
-125 ELNTLSHV
+125 HV

-142 VMYLGS
+142 VTYLGA
-148 AAINAPKSEC
+148 AAINVPKSES
-158 EIQRNMNILNAE
+158 EIQHNMNILNAE
-170 QSLNLGIKVSVSVP
+170 QTLNLGIKVSVSVP

-189 SVVLYDAGT
+189 SVVLYDAAT
-198 QQAIARYEVQRILFY
+198 QQPIAHYEVQRILFY
-213 ARGESAGSCAACFA
+213 ARGESTGPCAACFA
-227 FTWSHGDTKESA
+227 FTWSHGDTLESA

-272 TSSLTSSDFNG
+272 TSSLTGSDFNG
-283 FNPGEKVNSRVF
+283 FNIGSEKTNSRVF
-295 IFEVT
+295 IFEVI

-373 MVKRDLHQQ
+373 MQ
-382 VNFMSIISSDVRNI
+382 VNA
-396 TTILQQVNTGPIMQ
+396 GPIIQ
-410 DKQCYNICGRWD
+410 DKQCYNICGHWD

-427 LETLNIETPR
+427 LEALNVEIPR
-437 EGKIFMTVAVDLVIR
+437 EGKTFMTVAVDLVIR

-458 RFVIETSVKVFPQ
+458 RFIIETSVKVFPQ

-482 LVQQFF
+482 LVQQFY
-488 LNSKEVISGD
+488 LNSKEIISGD

-614 DNSQEMMDKYRMLIT
+614 NNSQEMMDKYRTLIT

-640 DINRTFPAHDFFK
+640 DISRTFPAHDYFK

-663 YRISKAYA
+663 YRISRAYA
-671 VHDEEVGYCQ
+671 VYDEEVGYCQ

-721 NLYMR
+721 NLHMR

-826 EVARYVMKL
+826 EVSRYVMKL

-887 ELLQIKEMLQREVA
+887 ELIQIKEMLQREVA

-911 VIIAEYKQICQRLE
+911 IIIAEYKQICQRLE
-925 DDYNAAKTTLSELRA
+925 DDYNAAKTTLSELRS
-940 KVSKCEKCRTCIMD
+940 KVSKCEKCRSCIMD

-1039 REAMTPT
+1039 REVIAP
-1046 ALRDLRRDSAP
+1046 ALMKDLRRDSAP
-1057 GGDLHHL
+1057 GGEMHHL
-1064 IHSRSR
+1064 IHSRNR
-1070 ETRDSLKEVV
+1070 ETRDNLKELV

>member
-1 MEDSISVKSMESV
+1 MEDSMSVKSMESV

-20 EFVNEKGTSKQQ
+20 EFVNERGTSKQQ

-57 EILTEDSKMEGSEFK
+57 EVLTEDSKMECSEFK
-72 VTGAGQQ
+72 STGANKQ
-79 NQEKMKKVG
+79 KTKKVG

-95 SSCIVASEKQDIMKP
+95 SSCLVASEKQDIMKP
-110 EDYLEEDLKI
+110 EDYIEE
-120 HLCDP
+120 
-125 ELNTLSHV
+125 ELSTLSHV

-142 VMYLGS
+142 VTYLGA
-148 AAINAPKSEC
+148 AAINAPKSES
-158 EIQRNMNILNAE
+158 EIQRNMHILNAE
-170 QSLNLGIKVSVSVP
+170 QTLNLGIKVSVSVP

-189 SVVLYDAGT
+189 SVVLYDAAT
-198 QQAIARYEVQRILFY
+198 QQAIAHYEVQRILFY
-213 ARGESAGSCAACFA
+213 ARGESVGTCAACFA
-227 FTWSHGDTKESA
+227 FTWSHGDTLESA

-272 TSSLTSSDFNG
+272 TSSLTGSDFNG
-283 FNPGEKVNSRVF
+283 FNAGSEKVNSRVF

-373 MVKRDLHQQ
+373 MVTRDSLQP
-382 VNFMSIISSDVRNI
+382 VNFMSIITSDVRNI

-437 EGKIFMTVAVDLVIR
+437 EGKIFITVAVDLVIR

-482 LVQQFF
+482 LVQQFY

-498 GTEVHYEVQSIET
+498 GAEVHYEVQSIET

-585 QRPKLLI
+585 QRPKLLV
-592 KLTKQGIPEALRGE
+592 KLAKQGIPEALRGE

-614 DNSQEMMDKYRMLIT
+614 DSSQEMMDKYRMLIT

-721 NLYMR
+721 NLHMR

-826 EVARYVMKL
+826 EVSRYVMKL

-868 EQLRGTVARN
+868 EQLRGAVARN

-887 ELLQIKEMLQREVA
+887 ELLQVKEMLQREVA

-925 DDYNAAKTTLSELRA
+925 DDYNAAKTTLSELRT

-1039 REAMTPT
+1039 REVLAPAT
-1046 ALRDLRRDSAP
+1046 LRDLRRDSAP
-1057 GGDLHHL
+1057 GGDLHNL
-1064 IHSRSR
+1064 IHARSR
-1070 ETRDSLKEVV
+1070 DTRDSLKEVV

>member
-1 MEDSISVKSMESV
+1 MSLGQVMEDSVSVKSMESV

-20 EFVNEKGTSKQQ
+20 EFVNDKGTSKNPQG
-32 QALLEPPMLKIAN
+32 LLEQPMLNIAN

-57 EILTEDSKMEGSEFK
+57 EVLTEETAKMESVGDVKIIGTSQKTKE
-72 VTGAGQQ
+72 VGQ
-79 NQEKMKKVG
+79 
-88 HSKFYDV
+88 SKFYDV
-95 SSCIVASEKQDIMKP
+95 LATQEKQDEMKP
-110 EDYLEEDLKI
+110 DDYEDYEMNAMTDF
-120 HLCDP
+120 H
-125 ELNTLSHV
+125 
-133 QQECTIFNG
+133 QECTIFNG
-142 VMYLGS
+142 VTYLGA
-148 AAINAPKSEC
+148 AAINAPKSEA
-158 EIQRNMNILNAE
+158 EIQRNMAILSAE
-170 QSLNLGIKVSVSVP
+170 QTVNLEIKVSVSVP

-198 QQAIARYEVQRILFY
+198 QQPMAYYEVQRILFY
-213 ARGESAGSCAACFA
+213 VRGDITGSCAACFA
-227 FTWSHGDTKESA
+227 FTWSHGDTQESA
-239 IYQCHVFRCDIP
+239 VFQCHVFRCDIP
-251 EAVGQVSACFSKAFH
+251 EAVGQVSACFAKAFQ

-272 TSSLTSSDFNG
+272 TSSVTSTELNNSFNQA
-283 FNPGEKVNSRVF
+283 ERINSRVF

-300 MEIKEEDG
+300 LEVKEEDG
-308 KGGFS
+308 RGCYS

-373 MVKRDLHQQ
+373 MQS
-382 VNFMSIISSDVRNI
+382 SIAP
-396 TTILQQVNTGPIMQ
+396 LGQ
-410 DKQCYNICGRWD
+410 DKQCYNISGSWD

-427 LETLNIETPR
+427 LETLNNETK
-437 EGKIFMTVAVDLVIR
+437 EGKIYMTVAVDLVIR
-452 DIREPV
+452 GIREPV
-458 RFVIETSVKVFPQ
+458 RFVIETAVKVYPQ
-471 NERFWYFNKRN
+471 NERFWYLVKKN
-482 LVQQFF
+482 LIQQFQ
-488 LNSKEVISGD
+488 LNSKEIISAD
-498 GTEVHYEVQSIET
+498 GKEIHYEVQSIET

-544 EEIDSDGDEPMLS
+544 EEADSDGDEPMLS
-557 GTGEVSKDCS
+557 GTGEVSKYCS
-567 ADELA
+567 VDELA
-572 SWAEVLDSWQVNE
+572 SWKEVLDSWQIN
-585 QRPKLLI
+585 QHRPKLLI
-592 KLTKQGIPEALRGE
+592 KLTRQGIPEALRGE

-614 DNSQEMMDKYRMLIT
+614 DNSLDMMDKYRILIT

-671 VHDEEVGYCQ
+671 AYDEEVGYCQ

-705 LMYDYGLRD
+705 LMYNYGLRD

-721 NLYMR
+721 NLHMR

-739 ELYKHFCD
+739 ELYKHFFD
-747 RGVETHMFAA
+747 LGVETHMFAA

-783 GLDTLFQVA
+783 GLDTIFQVA
-792 LALLMLCKKEL
+792 LALLTLCKKEL
-803 LQLDFE
+803 LQQDFE

-826 EVARYVMKL
+826 DVSRHVMKL
-835 ACSVTLKKLKK
+835 ACSITLKKLKK
-846 YEAEFM
+846 YEAEFT

-858 ENADEYSNEV
+858 ENADEYSNEL
-868 EQLRGTVARN
+868 EQLRTVVGRN

-887 ELLQIKEMLQREVA
+887 ELVQVKEMLQREVA
-901 RADAESRRSN
+901 RADAESRRSV
-911 VIIAEYKQICQRLE
+911 VIINEYKQICQRLE
-925 DDYNAAKTTLSELRA
+925 DDYNSAKTALSDLRV
-940 KVSKCEKCRTCIMD
+940 KISKCEKCRGCVADASTVY
-954 SSNILADIAH
+954 ADISH
-964 PLENRIDPMLHRV
+964 PLESRVDPMLHRT

-1013 SELQAARN
+1013 SELQTARN
-1021 SWPWLSKTLSSIK
+1021 TWPWLSKTLSSIK

-1039 REAMTPT
+1039 RDVISPGVI
-1046 ALRDLRRDSAP
+1046 RRESAP
-1057 GGDLHHL
+1057 GGEMRHA
-1064 IHSRSR
+1064 IHSQS
-1070 ETRDSLKEVV
+1070 RDSIKEAV